1 MCYIAAHTAVLFDCH
16 TRAQLV
22 LQGHRNPISSL
33 AATEDRS
40 LVVTADEGPESSMIV
55 VWDVTTGEPVRT
67 IENPHATGVV
77 AMDIT
82 PDGAFVVTVAAV
94 DESASADEA
103 QEICVWRLD
112 DAEKEFDDG
121 DGDGD
126 GDGALDRSTS
136 GDRPAPVLRGYAP
149 DGDAQ
154 TCVRFHP
161 NDWTEFA
168 TNGRRRVF
176 FWSRDDEGSDRL
188 RRYSPP
194 ASARDFKQ
202 SIGDFT
208 RSVFMAVPGEGAGR
222 GKCVTGTRDGDV
234 VVWDSGGVPPGGP
247 AKLAASGMRP
257 GDRRAIKILRVHHA
271 AVTHLGVVGGSVFG
285 TGPTHLVT
293 GGDDGNVRFFDRK
306 LRLVAWFDGLD
317 AGGVTSVS
325 FTYPRGL
332 GRDRRRAANVSN
344 VFEEDAG
351 RDGEEMLMGDFDA
364 PDFVVGTDRSKI
376 VAVRSA
382 TFEEAGSAEAIR
394 TAETLVEGTHDA
406 VIAADAH
413 PNEPVLCCVGSGGFV
428 WTWDYKAKR
437 VLAERDASRRGSAAP
452 PSAARYRSDGEGII
466 VGTHGGHLKA
476 LDPRTLA
483 EVQAMRFT
491 PHAVTRVVTSDDAA
505 CSYAAVADAGGCV
518 GIFRLC
524 GPVREPK
531 EGTDPSRAFEFIGK
545 HRAHDHVRGLALR
558 ATDDGRVE
566 LASCGA
572 EGRLVRFDVAGSTVE
587 EGVKTLATSDVAL
600 GGLAAGGDASPTAL
614 AFAPGSKRLTLL
626 VADDACRVRT
636 VDCETLTALS
646 VTLAPAY
653 GGPLAHVRPFGD
665 DTVGWRLA
673 YATADAVAGVAT
685 YPLDGDPDRAVG
697 LIAHPGAI
705 NAEATC
711 VGHDGRAMFT
721 VGGGDRSDA
730 GRVINCWTVDPNAFL
745 PGGAEDVAARAAPAR
760 ERFARLVEGGAE
772 GETMTDAKH
781 LFVYAQ
787 LRAQGEDSTADRAAG
802 LDGRVPLEYLPALMR
817 GLGHYPSERELNDA
831 MTELKVEAEDRGEPA
846 PTEIDFDRFVA
857 LYVNHRPA
865 RGPGLETVEAAFE
878 ALGAGGDSAIDRA
891 SLVRALTTSGEAM
904 TREELDA
911 AAEALLGPGATVEDL
926 IPEAVTARDFA
937 EETLGFHLDLG
948 ADEDTTRGDERG
960 AEMEPVAA

>member
-1 MCYIAAHTAVLFDCH
+1 MCYIAAHTAVIFDCH

-33 AATEDRS
+33 VATEDRS
-40 LVVTADEGPESSMIV
+40 LVVTADEGPDSSMIV

-82 PDGAFVVTVAAV
+82 PDGAYAVTVAGV
-94 DESASADEA
+94 DAFASADEA
-103 QEICVWRLD
+103 QEMCVWRLD
-112 DAEKEFDDG
+112 DDDAFDDG
-121 DGDGD
+121 NEDP
-126 GDGALDRSTS
+126 ALDLSAS
-136 GDRPAPVLRGYAP
+136 EDRPAPVLRGYAP

-161 NDWTEFA
+161 YDWTEFA

-176 FWSRDDEGSDRL
+176 FWSRDDEGSETL

-208 RSVFMAVPGEGAGR
+208 RSVFVAVPGEGAGR
-222 GKCVTGTRDGDV
+222 GMCVTGTRDGDV
-234 VVWDSGGVPPGGP
+234 VVWDSGGVPPGGL
-247 AKLAASGMRP
+247 ARFAASGMRP

-271 AVTHLGVVGGSVFG
+271 AVTHLGVVRGSVAG
-285 TGPTHLVT
+285 VGPTHLVT

-306 LRLVAWFDGLD
+306 LRLTAWFDGLD

-325 FTYPRGL
+325 FTRPRGL
-332 GRDRRRAANVSN
+332 GRERFGGFD
-344 VFEEDAG
+344 EDAG
-351 RDGEEMLMGDFDA
+351 RDGEEMLMGNFDA
-364 PDFVVGTDRSKI
+364 PDFVVGTDRSNV
-376 VAVRSA
+376 VALRAA
-382 TFEEAGSAEAIR
+382 TLEDAGAAEAIR

-428 WTWDYKAKR
+428 WTWDYDAKR
-437 VLAERDASRRGSAAP
+437 VVASRDASRRGAVPS
-452 PSAARYRSDGEGII
+452 PSAARYRSDGEGLI

-483 EVQAMRFT
+483 EVQSMRFT
-491 PHAVTRVVTSDDAA
+491 NHAVTRVVTSDDAA

-518 GIFRLC
+518 GVFRLR
-524 GPVREPK
+524 GPVREPP

-545 HRAHDHVRGLALR
+545 HRAHEEVRGLALR
-558 ATDDGRVE
+558 ATDDGKVE

-572 EGRLVRFDVAGSTVE
+572 EGRLVRYDVARSTAE
-587 EGVKTLATSDVAL
+587 EGIKTLATSDVAL

-614 AFAPGSKRLTLL
+614 AFAPGSKRPTLL

-636 VDCETLTALS
+636 VDCETLTAIS

-653 GGPLAHVRPFGD
+653 GGFLARIQPFGD

-730 GRVINCWTVDPNAFL
+730 GRVINCWTVDPEAYL
-745 PGGAEDVAARAAPAR
+745 PGGVEDAAALEAPAR

-772 GETMTDAKH
+772 GETMTDARR

-787 LRAQGEDSTADRAAG
+787 LRAQGEDSTANRAAG
-802 LDGRVPLEYLPALMR
+802 LDGRVPLEHLPALMR
-817 GLGHYPSERELNDA
+817 ALGHYPSERELNDA
-831 MTELKVEAEDRGEPA
+831 MTELKVEAENRGESP
-846 PTEIDFDRFVA
+846 PTEIDFDRLVA
-857 LYVNHRPA
+857 LFANRGPA
-865 RGPGLETVEAAFE
+865 ESPGLETVQAAFE
-878 ALGAGGDSAIDRA
+878 ALGAGGDAAIDRA

-911 AAEALLGPGATVEDL
+911 AAEALLGPGAVAEDL

-937 EETLGFHLDLG
+937 EETLGFRMDLG
-948 ADEDTTRGDERG
+948 ADENTTTTVGDER

>member
-1 MCYIAAHTAVLFDCH
+1 MCYIAAHTAVIFDCH

-33 AATEDRS
+33 VATEDRS
-40 LVVTADEGPESSMIV
+40 LVVTADEGPDSSMIV

-82 PDGAFVVTVAAV
+82 PDGAYAVTVAGV
-94 DESASADEA
+94 DAFASADEA
-103 QEICVWRLD
+103 QEMCVWRLD
-112 DAEKEFDDG
+112 DDDAFNDGNG
-121 DGDGD
+121 DP
-126 GDGALDRSTS
+126 ALDRSAS
-136 GDRPAPVLRGYAP
+136 EDRPAPVLRGYAP

-161 NDWTEFA
+161 YDWTEFA

-176 FWSRDDEGSDRL
+176 FWSRDDQGSETL

-208 RSVFMAVPGEGAGR
+208 RSVFVAVPGEGAGR
-222 GKCVTGTRDGDV
+222 GMCVTGTRDGDV
-234 VVWDSGGVPPGGP
+234 VVWDSGGVPPGG
-247 AKLAASGMRP
+247 LARFGASGMRP

-271 AVTHLGVVGGSVFG
+271 AVTHLGVVRGSVAG
-285 TGPTHLVT
+285 VGPTHLVT

-306 LRLVAWFDGLD
+306 LRLTAWFDGLD

-325 FTYPRGL
+325 FTRPRGL
-332 GRDRRRAANVSN
+332 GRERFGGFD
-344 VFEEDAG
+344 EDAG

-364 PDFVVGTDRSKI
+364 PDFVVGTDRSNV
-376 VAVRSA
+376 VALRAS
-382 TFEEAGSAEAIR
+382 TFEDAGAAEAIR

-428 WTWDYKAKR
+428 WTWDYDAKR
-437 VLAERDASRRGSAAP
+437 VVASRDASRRGAVPS
-452 PSAARYRSDGEGII
+452 PSAARYRSDGEGLI

-483 EVQAMRFT
+483 EVQSMRFT
-491 PHAVTRVVTSDDAA
+491 NHAVTRVVTSDDAA

-518 GIFRLC
+518 GVFRLR
-524 GPVREPK
+524 GPVREPP

-545 HRAHDHVRGLALR
+545 HRAHEEVRGLALR
-558 ATDDGRVE
+558 ATDDGKVE

-572 EGRLVRFDVAGSTVE
+572 EGRLVRYDVAGSTAE
-587 EGVKTLATSDVAL
+587 EGIKTLATSDVAL
-600 GGLAAGGDASPTAL
+600 GGLAAGGSASPTAL
-614 AFAPGSKRLTLL
+614 AFAPGSKRPTLL

-636 VDCETLTALS
+636 VDCETLTAIS

-653 GGPLAHVRPFGD
+653 GGFLARIQPFGD

-730 GRVINCWTVDPNAFL
+730 GRVINCWTVDPEAYL
-745 PGGAEDVAARAAPAR
+745 PGGVEDAAALAAPAR

-772 GETMTDAKH
+772 GETMTDARR

-787 LRAQGEDSTADRAAG
+787 LRAQGEDSTANRAAG
-802 LDGRVPLEYLPALMR
+802 LDGRVPLEHLPALMR
-817 GLGHYPSERELNDA
+817 ALGHYPSERELNDA
-831 MTELKVEAEDRGEPA
+831 MTELKVEAENRGESP
-846 PTEIDFDRFVA
+846 PTEIDFDRLVA
-857 LYVNHRPA
+857 LFANRGPA
-865 RGPGLETVEAAFE
+865 ESPGLETVQAAFE
-878 ALGAGGDSAIDRA
+878 ALGAGGDAAIDRA

-911 AAEALLGPGATVEDL
+911 AAEALLGPGAVAEDL

-937 EETLGFHLDLG
+937 EETLGFRMDLG
-948 ADEDTTRGDERG
+948 ADENTTTTVGDER

>member
-1 MCYIAAHTAVLFDCH
+1 MCYIAAHTAVIFDCH

-33 AATEDRS
+33 VATEDRS
-40 LVVTADEGPESSMIV
+40 LVVTADEGPDSSMIV

-82 PDGAFVVTVAAV
+82 PDGAYAVTVAGV
-94 DESASADEA
+94 DAFASADEA
-103 QEICVWRLD
+103 QEMCVWRLD
-112 DAEKEFDDG
+112 DDDAFDDG
-121 DGDGD
+121 NEDP
-126 GDGALDRSTS
+126 ALDLSAS
-136 GDRPAPVLRGYAP
+136 EDRPAPVLRGYAP

-161 NDWTEFA
+161 YDWTEFA

-176 FWSRDDEGSDRL
+176 FWSRDDEGSETL

-208 RSVFMAVPGEGAGR
+208 RSVFVAVPGEGAGR
-222 GKCVTGTRDGDV
+222 GMCVTGTRDGDV
-234 VVWDSGGVPPGGP
+234 VVWDSGGVPPGGL
-247 AKLAASGMRP
+247 ARFAASGMRP

-271 AVTHLGVVGGSVFG
+271 AVTHLGVVRGSVAG
-285 TGPTHLVT
+285 VGPTHLVT

-306 LRLVAWFDGLD
+306 LRLTAWFDGLD

-325 FTYPRGL
+325 FTRPRGL
-332 GRDRRRAANVSN
+332 GRERFGRFD
-344 VFEEDAG
+344 EDAG
-351 RDGEEMLMGDFDA
+351 RDGEEMLMGNFDA
-364 PDFVVGTDRSKI
+364 PDFVVGTDRSNV
-376 VAVRSA
+376 VALRAA
-382 TFEEAGSAEAIR
+382 TLEDAGAAEAIR

-428 WTWDYKAKR
+428 WTWDYDAKR
-437 VLAERDASRRGSAAP
+437 VVASRDASRRGAVPS
-452 PSAARYRSDGEGII
+452 PSAARYRSDGEGLI

-483 EVQAMRFT
+483 EVQSMRFT
-491 PHAVTRVVTSDDAA
+491 NHAVTRVVTSDDAA

-518 GIFRLC
+518 GVFRLR
-524 GPVREPK
+524 GPVREPP

-545 HRAHDHVRGLALR
+545 HRAHEEVRGLALR
-558 ATDDGRVE
+558 ATDDGKVE

-572 EGRLVRFDVAGSTVE
+572 EGRLVRYDVARSTAE
-587 EGVKTLATSDVAL
+587 EGIKTLATSDVAL

-614 AFAPGSKRLTLL
+614 AFAPGSKRPTLL

-636 VDCETLTALS
+636 VDCETLTAIS

-653 GGPLAHVRPFGD
+653 GGFLARIQPFGD

-673 YATADAVAGVAT
+673 YATADAVAGIAT

-730 GRVINCWTVDPNAFL
+730 GRVINCWTVDPEAYL
-745 PGGAEDVAARAAPAR
+745 PGGVEDAAALAAPAR

-772 GETMTDAKH
+772 GETMTDARR

-787 LRAQGEDSTADRAAG
+787 LRAQGEDSTANRAAG
-802 LDGRVPLEYLPALMR
+802 LDGRVPLEHLPALMR
-817 GLGHYPSERELNDA
+817 ALGHYPSERELNDA
-831 MTELKVEAEDRGEPA
+831 MTELKVEAENRGESP
-846 PTEIDFDRFVA
+846 PTEIDFDRLVA
-857 LYVNHRPA
+857 LFANRGPA
-865 RGPGLETVEAAFE
+865 ESPGLETVQAAFE
-878 ALGAGGDSAIDRA
+878 ALGAGGDAAIDRA

-911 AAEALLGPGATVEDL
+911 AAEALLGPGAVAEDL

-937 EETLGFHLDLG
+937 EETLGFCMDLG
-948 ADEDTTRGDERG
+948 ADDDTTTTVGDER

>member
-1 MCYIAAHTAVLFDCH
+1 MCYIAAHTAVIFDCH

-33 AATEDRS
+33 VATEDRS
-40 LVVTADEGPESSMIV
+40 LVVTADEGPDSSMIV

-82 PDGAFVVTVAAV
+82 PDGAYAVTVAGV
-94 DESASADEA
+94 DAFASADEA
-103 QEICVWRLD
+103 QEMCVWRLD
-112 DAEKEFDDG
+112 DDDAFDDG
-121 DGDGD
+121 NGDP
-126 GDGALDRSTS
+126 ALDRSAS
-136 GDRPAPVLRGYAP
+136 EDRPAPVLRGYAP

-161 NDWTEFA
+161 YDWTEFA

-176 FWSRDDEGSDRL
+176 FWSRDDEGSEIL

-208 RSVFMAVPGEGAGR
+208 RSVFVAVPGEGAGR
-222 GKCVTGTRDGDV
+222 GMCVTGTRDGDV
-234 VVWDSGGVPPGGP
+234 VVWDSGGVPPGGL
-247 AKLAASGMRP
+247 ARFAASGMRP

-271 AVTHLGVVGGSVFG
+271 AVTHLGVVRGSVAG
-285 TGPTHLVT
+285 VGPTHLVT

-306 LRLVAWFDGLD
+306 LRLTAWFDGLD

-325 FTYPRGL
+325 FTRPRGL
-332 GRDRRRAANVSN
+332 GRGRFGGFD
-344 VFEEDAG
+344 EDAG

-364 PDFVVGTDRSKI
+364 PDFVVGTDRSNV
-376 VAVRSA
+376 VALRAA
-382 TFEEAGSAEAIR
+382 TFEDAGAAEAIR

-428 WTWDYKAKR
+428 WTWDYDAKR
-437 VLAERDASRRGSAAP
+437 VVASRDASRRGAVPS
-452 PSAARYRSDGEGII
+452 PSAARYRSDGEGLI

-483 EVQAMRFT
+483 EVQSMRFT
-491 PHAVTRVVTSDDAA
+491 NHAVTRVVTSDDAA

-518 GIFRLC
+518 GVFRLR
-524 GPVREPK
+524 GPVREPP

-545 HRAHDHVRGLALR
+545 HRAHEEVRGLALR
-558 ATDDGRVE
+558 ATDDGKVE

-572 EGRLVRFDVAGSTVE
+572 EGRLVRYDVARSTAE
-587 EGVKTLATSDVAL
+587 EGIKTLATSDVAL
-600 GGLAAGGDASPTAL
+600 GGLATGGSASPTAL
-614 AFAPGSKRLTLL
+614 AFAPGSKRPTLL

-636 VDCETLTALS
+636 VDCETLTAIS

-653 GGPLAHVRPFGD
+653 GGFLARIQPFGD

-697 LIAHPGAI
+697 LIAHPGVI

-711 VGHDGRAMFT
+711 VGHDGRTMFT

-730 GRVINCWTVDPNAFL
+730 GRVINCWTVDPEAYL
-745 PGGAEDVAARAAPAR
+745 PGGVEDAAALAAPAR

-772 GETMTDAKH
+772 GETMTDARR

-787 LRAQGEDSTADRAAG
+787 LRAQGEDSTANRAAG
-802 LDGRVPLEYLPALMR
+802 LDGRVPLEHLPALMR
-817 GLGHYPSERELNDA
+817 ALGHYPSERELNDA
-831 MTELKVEAEDRGEPA
+831 MTELKVEAENRGESP
-846 PTEIDFDRFVA
+846 PTEIDFDRLVA
-857 LYVNHRPA
+857 LFANRGPA
-865 RGPGLETVEAAFE
+865 ESPGLETVQAAFE
-878 ALGAGGDSAIDRA
+878 ALGAGGDAAIDRA

-911 AAEALLGPGATVEDL
+911 AAEALLGPGAVAEDL

-937 EETLGFHLDLG
+937 EETLGLRMDLG
-948 ADEDTTRGDERG
+948 ADENTTTTVVDER

>member
-1 MCYIAAHTAVLFDCH
+1 MCYIAAHTAVIFDCH

-33 AATEDRS
+33 VATEDRS
-40 LVVTADEGPESSMIV
+40 LVVTADEGPDSSMIV

-82 PDGAFVVTVAAV
+82 PDGAYAVTVAGV
-94 DESASADEA
+94 DAFASADEA
-103 QEICVWRLD
+103 QEMCVWRLD
-112 DAEKEFDDG
+112 DDDAFDDG
-121 DGDGD
+121 NGDP
-126 GDGALDRSTS
+126 ALDLSAS
-136 GDRPAPVLRGYAP
+136 EDRPAPVLRGYAP

-161 NDWTEFA
+161 YDWTEFA

-176 FWSRDDEGSDRL
+176 FWSRDDEGSETL
-188 RRYSPP
+188 RRYSPF

-208 RSVFMAVPGEGAGR
+208 RSVFVAVPGEGAGR
-222 GKCVTGTRDGDV
+222 GMCVTGTRDGDV
-234 VVWDSGGVPPGGP
+234 VVWDSGGVPPGGL
-247 AKLAASGMRP
+247 ARFAASGMRP

-271 AVTHLGVVGGSVFG
+271 AVTHLGVVRGSVAG
-285 TGPTHLVT
+285 VGPTHLVT

-306 LRLVAWFDGLD
+306 LRLTAWFDGLD

-325 FTYPRGL
+325 FTRPRGL
-332 GRDRRRAANVSN
+332 GRERFGGFD
-344 VFEEDAG
+344 EDAG
-351 RDGEEMLMGDFDA
+351 RDGEEMLMGNFDA
-364 PDFVVGTDRSKI
+364 PDFVVGTDRSNV
-376 VAVRSA
+376 VALRAS
-382 TFEEAGSAEAIR
+382 TFEDAGAAEAIR

-428 WTWDYKAKR
+428 WTWDYDAKR
-437 VLAERDASRRGSAAP
+437 VVASRDASRRGAVPS
-452 PSAARYRSDGEGII
+452 PSAARYRSDGEGLI

-483 EVQAMRFT
+483 EVQSMRFT
-491 PHAVTRVVTSDDAA
+491 NHAVTRVVTSDDAA

-518 GIFRLC
+518 GVFRLR
-524 GPVREPK
+524 GPVREPP

-545 HRAHDHVRGLALR
+545 HRAHEEVRGLALR
-558 ATDDGRVE
+558 ATDDGKVE

-572 EGRLVRFDVAGSTVE
+572 EGRLVRYDVARSTAE
-587 EGVKTLATSDVAL
+587 EGIKTLATSDVAL

-614 AFAPGSKRLTLL
+614 AFAPGSKRPTLL

-636 VDCETLTALS
+636 VDCETLTAIS

-653 GGPLAHVRPFGD
+653 GGFLARIQPFGD

-673 YATADAVAGVAT
+673 YATADAVAGIAT

-730 GRVINCWTVDPNAFL
+730 GRVINCWTVDPEAYL
-745 PGGAEDVAARAAPAR
+745 PGGVEDAAALEAPAR

-772 GETMTDAKH
+772 GETMTDARR

-787 LRAQGEDSTADRAAG
+787 LRAQGEDSTANRAAG
-802 LDGRVPLEYLPALMR
+802 LDGRVPLEHLPALMR
-817 GLGHYPSERELNDA
+817 ALGHYPSERELNDA
-831 MTELKVEAEDRGEPA
+831 MTELKVEAENRGESP
-846 PTEIDFDRFVA
+846 PTEIDFDRLVA
-857 LYVNHRPA
+857 LFANRGPA
-865 RGPGLETVEAAFE
+865 ESPGLETVQAAFE
-878 ALGAGGDSAIDRA
+878 ALGAGGDAAIDRA

-911 AAEALLGPGATVEDL
+911 AAEALLGPGAVAEDL

-937 EETLGFHLDLG
+937 EETLGFRMDLG
-948 ADEDTTRGDERG
+948 ADDDTTTTVGDER

>member
-1 MCYIAAHTAVLFDCH
+1 MCYIAAHTAVIFDCH

-33 AATEDRS
+33 VATEDRS
-40 LVVTADEGPESSMIV
+40 LVVTADEGPDSSMIV

-82 PDGAFVVTVAAV
+82 PDGAYAVTVAGV
-94 DESASADEA
+94 DAFASADEA
-103 QEICVWRLD
+103 QEMCVWRLD
-112 DAEKEFDDG
+112 DDDAFDDG
-121 DGDGD
+121 NGDP
-126 GDGALDRSTS
+126 ALDLSAS
-136 GDRPAPVLRGYAP
+136 EDRPAPVLRGYAP

-161 NDWTEFA
+161 YDWTEFA

-176 FWSRDDEGSDRL
+176 FWSRDDEGSETL

-208 RSVFMAVPGEGAGR
+208 RSVFVAVPGEGAGR
-222 GKCVTGTRDGDV
+222 GMCVTGTRDGDV
-234 VVWDSGGVPPGGP
+234 VVWDSGGVPPGGL
-247 AKLAASGMRP
+247 ARFAASGMRP

-271 AVTHLGVVGGSVFG
+271 AVTHLGVVRGSVAG
-285 TGPTHLVT
+285 VGPTHLVT

-306 LRLVAWFDGLD
+306 LRLTAWFDGLD

-325 FTYPRGL
+325 FTRPRGL
-332 GRDRRRAANVSN
+332 GRERFGGFD
-344 VFEEDAG
+344 EDAG
-351 RDGEEMLMGDFDA
+351 RDGEEMLMGNFDA
-364 PDFVVGTDRSKI
+364 PDFVVGTDRSNV
-376 VAVRSA
+376 VALRAA
-382 TFEEAGSAEAIR
+382 TLEDAGAAEAIR

-428 WTWDYKAKR
+428 WTWDYDAKR
-437 VLAERDASRRGSAAP
+437 VVASRDASRRGAVPS
-452 PSAARYRSDGEGII
+452 PSAARYRSDGEGLI

-483 EVQAMRFT
+483 EVQSMRFT
-491 PHAVTRVVTSDDAA
+491 NHAVTRVVTSDDAA

-518 GIFRLC
+518 GVFRLR
-524 GPVREPK
+524 GPVREPP

-545 HRAHDHVRGLALR
+545 HRAHEEVRGLALR
-558 ATDDGRVE
+558 ATDDGKVE

-572 EGRLVRFDVAGSTVE
+572 EGRLVRYDVARSTAE
-587 EGVKTLATSDVAL
+587 EGIKTLATSDVAL

-614 AFAPGSKRLTLL
+614 AFAPGSKRPTLL

-636 VDCETLTALS
+636 VDCETLTAIS

-653 GGPLAHVRPFGD
+653 GGFLARIQPFGD

-673 YATADAVAGVAT
+673 YATADAVAGIAT

-730 GRVINCWTVDPNAFL
+730 GRVINCWTVDPEAYL
-745 PGGAEDVAARAAPAR
+745 PGGVEDAAALAAPAR

-772 GETMTDAKH
+772 GETMTDARR

-787 LRAQGEDSTADRAAG
+787 LRAQGEDSTANRAAG
-802 LDGRVPLEYLPALMR
+802 LDGRVPLEHLPALMR
-817 GLGHYPSERELNDA
+817 ALGHYPSERELNDA
-831 MTELKVEAEDRGEPA
+831 MTELKVEAENRGESP
-846 PTEIDFDRFVA
+846 PTEIDFDRLVA
-857 LYVNHRPA
+857 LFANRGPA
-865 RGPGLETVEAAFE
+865 ESPGLETVQAAFE
-878 ALGAGGDSAIDRA
+878 ALGAGGDAAIDRA

-911 AAEALLGPGATVEDL
+911 AAEALLGPGAVAEDL

-937 EETLGFHLDLG
+937 EETLGFRMDLG
-948 ADEDTTRGDERG
+948 ADENTTTTVGDER

>member
-1 MCYIAAHTAVLFDCH
+1 MCYIAAHTAVIFDCH

-33 AATEDRS
+33 VATEDRS
-40 LVVTADEGPESSMIV
+40 LVVTADEGPDSSMIV

-82 PDGAFVVTVAAV
+82 PDGAYAVTVAGV
-94 DESASADEA
+94 DAFASADEA
-103 QEICVWRLD
+103 QEMCVWRLD
-112 DAEKEFDDG
+112 DDDAFDDG
-121 DGDGD
+121 NGDP
-126 GDGALDRSTS
+126 ALDRSAS
-136 GDRPAPVLRGYAP
+136 EDRPAPVLRGYAP

-161 NDWTEFA
+161 YDWTEIA

-176 FWSRDDEGSDRL
+176 FWSRDDEGSETL

-208 RSVFMAVPGEGAGR
+208 RSVFVAVPGEGAGR
-222 GKCVTGTRDGDV
+222 GMCVTGTRDGDV
-234 VVWDSGGVPPGGP
+234 VVWDSGGVPPGGL
-247 AKLAASGMRP
+247 ARFAASGMRP

-271 AVTHLGVVGGSVFG
+271 AVTHLGVVRGSVAG
-285 TGPTHLVT
+285 VGPTHLVT

-306 LRLVAWFDGLD
+306 LRLTAWFDGLD

-325 FTYPRGL
+325 FTRPRGL
-332 GRDRRRAANVSN
+332 GRERFGGFD
-344 VFEEDAG
+344 EDAG

-364 PDFVVGTDRSKI
+364 PDFVVGTDRSNV
-376 VAVRSA
+376 VALRAA
-382 TFEEAGSAEAIR
+382 TFEDAGAAEAIR

-428 WTWDYKAKR
+428 WTWDYDAKR
-437 VLAERDASRRGSAAP
+437 VVASRDASRRGAVPS
-452 PSAARYRSDGEGII
+452 PSAARYRSDGEGLI

-483 EVQAMRFT
+483 EVQSMRFT
-491 PHAVTRVVTSDDAA
+491 NHAVTRVVTSDDAA

-518 GIFRLC
+518 GVFRLR
-524 GPVREPK
+524 GPVREPP

-545 HRAHDHVRGLALR
+545 HRAHEEVRGLALR
-558 ATDDGRVE
+558 ATDDGKVE

-572 EGRLVRFDVAGSTVE
+572 EGRLVRYDVARSTAE
-587 EGVKTLATSDVAL
+587 EGIKTLATSDVAL
-600 GGLAAGGDASPTAL
+600 GGLATGGSASPTAL
-614 AFAPGSKRLTLL
+614 AFAPGSKRPTLL

-636 VDCETLTALS
+636 VDCETLTAIS

-653 GGPLAHVRPFGD
+653 GGFLARIQPFGD

-711 VGHDGRAMFT
+711 VGHDGRTMFT

-730 GRVINCWTVDPNAFL
+730 GRVINCWTVDPEAYL
-745 PGGAEDVAARAAPAR
+745 PGGVEDAAALAAPAR

-772 GETMTDAKH
+772 GETMTDARR

-787 LRAQGEDSTADRAAG
+787 LRAQGEDSTANRAAG
-802 LDGRVPLEYLPALMR
+802 LDGRVPLEHLPALMR
-817 GLGHYPSERELNDA
+817 ALGHYPSERELNDA
-831 MTELKVEAEDRGEPA
+831 MTELKVEAENRGESP
-846 PTEIDFDRFVA
+846 PTEIDFDRLVA
-857 LYVNHRPA
+857 LFANRGPA
-865 RGPGLETVEAAFE
+865 ESPGLETVQAAFE
-878 ALGAGGDSAIDRA
+878 ALGAGGDAAIDRA

-911 AAEALLGPGATVEDL
+911 AAEALLGPGAVAEDL

-937 EETLGFHLDLG
+937 EETLGLRMDLG
-948 ADEDTTRGDERG
+948 ADENTTTTVVDER

>member
-1 MCYIAAHTAVLFDCH
+1 MCYIAAHTAVIFDCH

-33 AATEDRS
+33 VATEDRS
-40 LVVTADEGPESSMIV
+40 LVVTADEGPDSSMIV

-82 PDGAFVVTVAAV
+82 PDGAYAVTVAGV
-94 DESASADEA
+94 DAFASADEA
-103 QEICVWRLD
+103 QEMCVWRLD
-112 DAEKEFDDG
+112 DDDAFDDG
-121 DGDGD
+121 NEDP
-126 GDGALDRSTS
+126 ALDLSAS
-136 GDRPAPVLRGYAP
+136 EDRPAPVLRGYAP

-161 NDWTEFA
+161 YDWTEFA

-176 FWSRDDEGSDRL
+176 FWSRDDEGSETL

-208 RSVFMAVPGEGAGR
+208 RSVFVAVPGEGAGR
-222 GKCVTGTRDGDV
+222 GMCVTGTRDGDV
-234 VVWDSGGVPPGGP
+234 VVWDSGGVPPGGL
-247 AKLAASGMRP
+247 ARFAASGMRP

-271 AVTHLGVVGGSVFG
+271 AVTHLGVVRGSVAG
-285 TGPTHLVT
+285 VGPTHLVT

-306 LRLVAWFDGLD
+306 LRLTAWFDGLD

-325 FTYPRGL
+325 FTRPRGL
-332 GRDRRRAANVSN
+332 GRERFGRFD
-344 VFEEDAG
+344 EDAG
-351 RDGEEMLMGDFDA
+351 RDGEEMLMGNFDA
-364 PDFVVGTDRSKI
+364 PDFVVGTDRSNV
-376 VAVRSA
+376 VALRAA
-382 TFEEAGSAEAIR
+382 TLEDAGAAEAIR

-428 WTWDYKAKR
+428 WTWDYDAKR
-437 VLAERDASRRGSAAP
+437 VVASRDASRRGAVPS
-452 PSAARYRSDGEGII
+452 PSAARYRSDGEGLI

-483 EVQAMRFT
+483 EVQSMRFT
-491 PHAVTRVVTSDDAA
+491 NHAVTRVVTSDDAA

-518 GIFRLC
+518 GVFRLR
-524 GPVREPK
+524 GPVREPP

-545 HRAHDHVRGLALR
+545 HRAHEEVRGLALR
-558 ATDDGRVE
+558 ATDDGKVE

-572 EGRLVRFDVAGSTVE
+572 EGRLVRYDVARSTAE
-587 EGVKTLATSDVAL
+587 EGIKTLATSDVAL

-614 AFAPGSKRLTLL
+614 AFAPGSKRPTLL

-636 VDCETLTALS
+636 VDCETLTAIS

-653 GGPLAHVRPFGD
+653 GGFLARIQPFGD

-730 GRVINCWTVDPNAFL
+730 GRVINCWTVDPEAYL
-745 PGGAEDVAARAAPAR
+745 PGGVEDAAALEAPAR

-772 GETMTDAKH
+772 GETMTDARR

-787 LRAQGEDSTADRAAG
+787 LRAQGEDSTANRAAG
-802 LDGRVPLEYLPALMR
+802 LDGRVPLEHLPALMR
-817 GLGHYPSERELNDA
+817 ALGHYPSERELNDA
-831 MTELKVEAEDRGEPA
+831 MTELKVEAENRGESP
-846 PTEIDFDRFVA
+846 PTEIDFDRLVA
-857 LYVNHRPA
+857 LFANRGPA
-865 RGPGLETVEAAFE
+865 ESPGLETVQAAFE
-878 ALGAGGDSAIDRA
+878 ALGAGGDAAIDRA

-911 AAEALLGPGATVEDL
+911 AAEALLGPGAVAEDL

-937 EETLGFHLDLG
+937 EETLGFRMDLG
-948 ADEDTTRGDERG
+948 ADENTTTTVGDER

>member
-1 MCYIAAHTAVLFDCH
+1 MCYIAAHTAVIFDCH

-33 AATEDRS
+33 VATEDRS
-40 LVVTADEGPESSMIV
+40 LVVTADEGPDSSMIV

-82 PDGAFVVTVAAV
+82 PDGAYAVTVAGV
-94 DESASADEA
+94 DAFASADEA
-103 QEICVWRLD
+103 QEMCVWRLD
-112 DAEKEFDDG
+112 DDDAFDDG
-121 DGDGD
+121 NGDP
-126 GDGALDRSTS
+126 ALDLSAS
-136 GDRPAPVLRGYAP
+136 EDRPAPVLRGYAP

-161 NDWTEFA
+161 YDWTEFA

-176 FWSRDDEGSDRL
+176 FWSRDDEGSETL

-208 RSVFMAVPGEGAGR
+208 RSVFVAVPGEGAGR
-222 GKCVTGTRDGDV
+222 GMCVTGTRDGDV
-234 VVWDSGGVPPGGP
+234 VVWDSGGVPPGGL
-247 AKLAASGMRP
+247 ARFAASGMRP

-271 AVTHLGVVGGSVFG
+271 AVTHLGVVRGSVAG
-285 TGPTHLVT
+285 VGPTHLVT

-306 LRLVAWFDGLD
+306 LRLTAWFDGLD

-325 FTYPRGL
+325 FTRPRGL
-332 GRDRRRAANVSN
+332 GRERFGGFD
-344 VFEEDAG
+344 EDAG
-351 RDGEEMLMGDFDA
+351 RDGEEMLMGNFDA
-364 PDFVVGTDRSKI
+364 PDFVVGTDRSNV
-376 VAVRSA
+376 VALRAA
-382 TFEEAGSAEAIR
+382 TFEDAGAAEAIR

-428 WTWDYKAKR
+428 WTWDYDAKR
-437 VLAERDASRRGSAAP
+437 VVASRDASRRGAVPS
-452 PSAARYRSDGEGII
+452 PSAARYRSDGEGLI

-483 EVQAMRFT
+483 EVQSMRFT
-491 PHAVTRVVTSDDAA
+491 NHAVTRVVTSDDAA

-518 GIFRLC
+518 GVFRLR
-524 GPVREPK
+524 GPVREPP

-545 HRAHDHVRGLALR
+545 HRAHEEVRGLALR
-558 ATDDGRVE
+558 ATDDGKVE

-572 EGRLVRFDVAGSTVE
+572 EGRLVRYDVARSTAE
-587 EGVKTLATSDVAL
+587 EGIKTLATSDVAL

-614 AFAPGSKRLTLL
+614 AFAPGSKRPTLL

-636 VDCETLTALS
+636 VDCETLTAIS

-653 GGPLAHVRPFGD
+653 GGFLARIQPFGD

-673 YATADAVAGVAT
+673 YATADAVAGIAT

-730 GRVINCWTVDPNAFL
+730 GRVINCWTVDPEAYL
-745 PGGAEDVAARAAPAR
+745 PGGVEDAAALAAPAR

-772 GETMTDAKH
+772 GETMTDARR

-787 LRAQGEDSTADRAAG
+787 LRAQGEDSTANRAAG
-802 LDGRVPLEYLPALMR
+802 LDGRVPLEHLPALMR
-817 GLGHYPSERELNDA
+817 ALGHYPSERELNDA
-831 MTELKVEAEDRGEPA
+831 MTELKVEAENRGESP
-846 PTEIDFDRFVA
+846 PTEIDFDRLVA
-857 LYVNHRPA
+857 LFANRGPA
-865 RGPGLETVEAAFE
+865 ESPGLETVQAAFE
-878 ALGAGGDSAIDRA
+878 ALGAGGDAAIDRA

-911 AAEALLGPGATVEDL
+911 AAEALLGPGAVAEDL

-937 EETLGFHLDLG
+937 EETLGFRMDLG
-948 ADEDTTRGDERG
+948 ADDDTTTTVGDER

>member
-1 MCYIAAHTAVLFDCH
+1 VCYIAAHTAVIFDCH

-33 AATEDRS
+33 VATEDRS
-40 LVVTADEGPESSMIV
+40 LVVTADEGPDSSMIV

-82 PDGAFVVTVAAV
+82 PDGAYAVTVAGV
-94 DESASADEA
+94 DAFASADEA
-103 QEICVWRLD
+103 QEMCVWRLD
-112 DAEKEFDDG
+112 DDDAFDDG
-121 DGDGD
+121 N
-126 GDGALDRSTS
+126 GDGALDRSAS
-136 GDRPAPVLRGYAP
+136 EDRPAPVLLGYAP

-161 NDWTEFA
+161 YDWTEFA

-176 FWSRDDEGSDRL
+176 FWSRDDEGSETL

-208 RSVFMAVPGEGAGR
+208 RSVFVAVPGEGAGR
-222 GKCVTGTRDGDV
+222 GMCVTGTRDGDV
-234 VVWDSGGVPPGGP
+234 VVWDSGGVPPGGL
-247 AKLAASGMRP
+247 ARFAASGMRP

-271 AVTHLGVVGGSVFG
+271 AVTHLGVVRGSVAG
-285 TGPTHLVT
+285 VGPTHLVT

-306 LRLVAWFDGLD
+306 LRLTAWFDGLD

-325 FTYPRGL
+325 FTRPRGL
-332 GRDRRRAANVSN
+332 GRERFGGFD
-344 VFEEDAG
+344 EDAG

-364 PDFVVGTDRSKI
+364 PDFVVGTDRSNI
-376 VAVRSA
+376 VALRAA
-382 TFEEAGSAEAIR
+382 TFEDAGAAEAIR

-428 WTWDYKAKR
+428 WTWDYDAKR
-437 VLAERDASRRGSAAP
+437 VVAARDASRRGAVPP
-452 PSAARYRSDGEGII
+452 PSAARYRSDGEGLI

-483 EVQAMRFT
+483 EVQSMRFT
-491 PHAVTRVVTSDDAA
+491 NHAVTRVVASDDAA
-505 CSYAAVADAGGCV
+505 CSYAAVADEGGCV
-518 GIFRLC
+518 GVFRLR
-524 GPVREPK
+524 GPVREPP

-545 HRAHDHVRGLALR
+545 HRAHEEVRGLALR

-566 LASCGA
+566 LVSCGA
-572 EGRLVRFDVAGSTVE
+572 EGRLVRYDVAGSTAE

-614 AFAPGSKRLTLL
+614 AFAPGSKRPTLL

-636 VDCETLTALS
+636 VDCETLTAIS

-653 GGPLAHVRPFGD
+653 GGPLARIQPFGD

-730 GRVINCWTVDPNAFL
+730 GRVINCWTVDPEAYL
-745 PGGAEDVAARAAPAR
+745 PGGVEDAAALAAPAR

-772 GETMTDAKH
+772 GETMTDARR

-787 LRAQGEDSTADRAAG
+787 LRAQGEDSTANRAAG
-802 LDGRVPLEYLPALMR
+802 LDGRVPLEHLPALMR
-817 GLGHYPSERELNDA
+817 ALGHYPSERELNDA
-831 MTELKVEAEDRGEPA
+831 MTELKVEAENRGESP
-846 PTEIDFDRFVA
+846 PTEIDFDRLVA
-857 LYVNHRPA
+857 LFANRGPA
-865 RGPGLETVEAAFE
+865 EIPGLETVQAAFE

-911 AAEALLGPGATVEDL
+911 AAEALLGPGAVAEDL

-937 EETLGFHLDLG
+937 EETLGFRMDLG
-948 ADEDTTRGDERG
+948 ADKNTTTTVGDER

>member
-1 MCYIAAHTAVLFDCH
+1 MCYIAAHTAVIFDCH

-33 AATEDRS
+33 VATEDRS
-40 LVVTADEGPESSMIV
+40 LVVTADEGPDSSMIV

-82 PDGAFVVTVAAV
+82 PDGAYAVTVAGV
-94 DESASADEA
+94 DAFASADEA
-103 QEICVWRLD
+103 QEMCVWRLD
-112 DAEKEFDDG
+112 DDDAFDDG
-121 DGDGD
+121 NGDP
-126 GDGALDRSTS
+126 ALDLSAS
-136 GDRPAPVLRGYAP
+136 EDRPAPVLRGYAP

-161 NDWTEFA
+161 YDWTEFA

-176 FWSRDDEGSDRL
+176 FWSRDDEGSETL

-208 RSVFMAVPGEGAGR
+208 RSVFVAVPGEGAGR
-222 GKCVTGTRDGDV
+222 GMCVTGTRDGDV
-234 VVWDSGGVPPGGP
+234 VVWDSGGVPPGGS
-247 AKLAASGMRP
+247 ARFAASGMRP

-271 AVTHLGVVGGSVFG
+271 AVTHLGVVRGSVAG
-285 TGPTHLVT
+285 VGPTHLVT

-306 LRLVAWFDGLD
+306 LRLTAWFDGLD

-325 FTYPRGL
+325 FTRPRGL
-332 GRDRRRAANVSN
+332 GRERFGRFD
-344 VFEEDAG
+344 EDAG
-351 RDGEEMLMGDFDA
+351 RDGEEMLMGNFDA
-364 PDFVVGTDRSKI
+364 PDFVVGTDRSNV
-376 VAVRSA
+376 VALRAS
-382 TFEEAGSAEAIR
+382 TFEDAGAAEAIR

-428 WTWDYKAKR
+428 WTWDYDAKR
-437 VLAERDASRRGSAAP
+437 VVASRDASRRGAVPS
-452 PSAARYRSDGEGII
+452 PSAARYRSDGEGLI

-483 EVQAMRFT
+483 EVQSMRFT
-491 PHAVTRVVTSDDAA
+491 NHAVTRVVTSDDAA

-518 GIFRLC
+518 GVFRLR
-524 GPVREPK
+524 GPVREPP

-545 HRAHDHVRGLALR
+545 HRAHEEVRGLALR
-558 ATDDGRVE
+558 ATDDGKVE

-572 EGRLVRFDVAGSTVE
+572 EGRLVRYDVARSTAE
-587 EGVKTLATSDVAL
+587 EGIKTLATSDVAL

-614 AFAPGSKRLTLL
+614 AFAPGSKRPTLL

-636 VDCETLTALS
+636 VDCETLTAIS

-653 GGPLAHVRPFGD
+653 GGFLARIQPFGD

-673 YATADAVAGVAT
+673 YATADAVAGIAT

-730 GRVINCWTVDPNAFL
+730 GRVINCWTVDPEAYL
-745 PGGAEDVAARAAPAR
+745 PGGVEDAAALGAPAR

-772 GETMTDAKH
+772 GETMTDARR

-787 LRAQGEDSTADRAAG
+787 LRAQGEDSTANRAAG
-802 LDGRVPLEYLPALMR
+802 LDGRVPLEHLPALMR
-817 GLGHYPSERELNDA
+817 ALGHYPSERELNDA
-831 MTELKVEAEDRGEPA
+831 MTELKVEAENRGESP
-846 PTEIDFDRFVA
+846 PTEIDFDRLVA
-857 LYVNHRPA
+857 LFANRGPA
-865 RGPGLETVEAAFE
+865 ESPGLETVQAAFE
-878 ALGAGGDSAIDRA
+878 ALGAGGDAAIDRA

-911 AAEALLGPGATVEDL
+911 AAEALLGPGAVAEDL

-937 EETLGFHLDLG
+937 EETLGFRMDLG
-948 ADEDTTRGDERG
+948 ADDDTTTTVGDER

>member
-1 MCYIAAHTAVLFDCH
+1 MCYIAAHTAVIFDCH

-33 AATEDRS
+33 VATEDRS
-40 LVVTADEGPESSMIV
+40 LVVTADEGPDSSMIV

-82 PDGAFVVTVAAV
+82 PDGAYAVTVAGV
-94 DESASADEA
+94 DAFASADEA
-103 QEICVWRLD
+103 QEMCVWRLD
-112 DAEKEFDDG
+112 DDDAFDDG
-121 DGDGD
+121 NEDP
-126 GDGALDRSTS
+126 ALDLSAS
-136 GDRPAPVLRGYAP
+136 EDRPAPVLRGYAP

-161 NDWTEFA
+161 YDWTEFA

-176 FWSRDDEGSDRL
+176 FWSRDDEGSETL

-208 RSVFMAVPGEGAGR
+208 RSVFVAVPGEGAGR
-222 GKCVTGTRDGDV
+222 GMCVTGTRDGDV
-234 VVWDSGGVPPGGP
+234 VVWDSGGVPPGGL
-247 AKLAASGMRP
+247 ARFAASGMRP

-271 AVTHLGVVGGSVFG
+271 AVTHLGVVRGSVAG
-285 TGPTHLVT
+285 VGPTHLVT

-306 LRLVAWFDGLD
+306 LRLTAWFDGLD

-325 FTYPRGL
+325 FTRPRGL
-332 GRDRRRAANVSN
+332 GRERFGGFD
-344 VFEEDAG
+344 EDAG
-351 RDGEEMLMGDFDA
+351 RDGEEMLMGNFDA
-364 PDFVVGTDRSKI
+364 PDFVVGTDRSNV
-376 VAVRSA
+376 VALRAA
-382 TFEEAGSAEAIR
+382 TFEDAGAAEAIR

-428 WTWDYKAKR
+428 WTWDYDAKR
-437 VLAERDASRRGSAAP
+437 VVASRDASRRGAVPS
-452 PSAARYRSDGEGII
+452 PSAARYRSDGEGLI

-483 EVQAMRFT
+483 EVQSMRFT
-491 PHAVTRVVTSDDAA
+491 NHAVTRVVTSDDAA

-518 GIFRLC
+518 GVFRLR
-524 GPVREPK
+524 GPVREPP

-545 HRAHDHVRGLALR
+545 HRAHEEVRGLALR
-558 ATDDGRVE
+558 ATDDGKVE

-572 EGRLVRFDVAGSTVE
+572 EGRLVRYDVARSTAE
-587 EGVKTLATSDVAL
+587 EGIKTLATSDVAL

-614 AFAPGSKRLTLL
+614 AFAPGSKRPTLL

-636 VDCETLTALS
+636 VDCETLTAIS

-653 GGPLAHVRPFGD
+653 GGFLARIQPFGD

-673 YATADAVAGVAT
+673 YATADAVAGIAT

-730 GRVINCWTVDPNAFL
+730 GRVINCWTVDPEAYL
-745 PGGAEDVAARAAPAR
+745 PGGVEDAAALAAPAR

-772 GETMTDAKH
+772 GETMTDARR

-787 LRAQGEDSTADRAAG
+787 LRAQGEDSTANRAAG
-802 LDGRVPLEYLPALMR
+802 LDGRVPLEHLPALMR
-817 GLGHYPSERELNDA
+817 ALGHYPSERELNDA
-831 MTELKVEAEDRGEPA
+831 MTELKVEAENRGESP
-846 PTEIDFDRFVA
+846 PTEIDFDRLVA
-857 LYVNHRPA
+857 LFANRGPA
-865 RGPGLETVEAAFE
+865 ESPGLETVQAAFE
-878 ALGAGGDSAIDRA
+878 ALGAGGDAAIDRA

-911 AAEALLGPGATVEDL
+911 AAEALLGPGAVAEDL

-937 EETLGFHLDLG
+937 EETLGFCMDLG
-948 ADEDTTRGDERG
+948 ADDDTTTTVGDER

>member
-1 MCYIAAHTAVLFDCH
+1 MCYIAAHTAVIFDCH

-33 AATEDRS
+33 VATEDRS
-40 LVVTADEGPESSMIV
+40 LVVTADEGPDSSMIV

-82 PDGAFVVTVAAV
+82 PDGAYAVTVAGV
-94 DESASADEA
+94 DAFASADEA
-103 QEICVWRLD
+103 QEMCVWRLD
-112 DAEKEFDDG
+112 DDDAFNDGNG
-121 DGDGD
+121 DP
-126 GDGALDRSTS
+126 ALDRSAS
-136 GDRPAPVLRGYAP
+136 EDRPAPVLRGYAP

-161 NDWTEFA
+161 YDWTEFA

-176 FWSRDDEGSDRL
+176 FWSRDDQGSETL

-208 RSVFMAVPGEGAGR
+208 RSVFVAVPGEGAGR
-222 GKCVTGTRDGDV
+222 GMCVTGTRDGDV
-234 VVWDSGGVPPGGP
+234 VVWDSGGVPPGG
-247 AKLAASGMRP
+247 LARFGASGMRP

-271 AVTHLGVVGGSVFG
+271 AVTHLGVVRGSVAG
-285 TGPTHLVT
+285 VGPTHLVT

-306 LRLVAWFDGLD
+306 LRLTAWFDGLD

-325 FTYPRGL
+325 FTRPRGL
-332 GRDRRRAANVSN
+332 GRERFGGFD
-344 VFEEDAG
+344 EDAG

-364 PDFVVGTDRSKI
+364 PDFVVGTDRSNV
-376 VAVRSA
+376 VALRAA
-382 TFEEAGSAEAIR
+382 TFEDAGAAEAIR

-428 WTWDYKAKR
+428 WTWDYDAKR
-437 VLAERDASRRGSAAP
+437 VVASRDASRRGAVPS
-452 PSAARYRSDGEGII
+452 PSAARYRSDGEGLI

-483 EVQAMRFT
+483 EVQSMRFT
-491 PHAVTRVVTSDDAA
+491 NHAVTRVVTSDDAA

-518 GIFRLC
+518 GVFRLR
-524 GPVREPK
+524 GPVREPP

-545 HRAHDHVRGLALR
+545 HRAHEEVRGLALR
-558 ATDDGRVE
+558 ATDDGKVE

-572 EGRLVRFDVAGSTVE
+572 EGRLVRYDVAGSTAE
-587 EGVKTLATSDVAL
+587 EGIKTLATSDVAL
-600 GGLAAGGDASPTAL
+600 GGLAAGGSASPTAL
-614 AFAPGSKRLTLL
+614 AFAPGSKRPTLL

-636 VDCETLTALS
+636 VDCETLTAIS

-653 GGPLAHVRPFGD
+653 GGFLARIQPFGD

-705 NAEATC
+705 NADATC

-730 GRVINCWTVDPNAFL
+730 GRVINCWTVDPEAYL
-745 PGGAEDVAARAAPAR
+745 PGGLEDAAALAAPAR

-772 GETMTDAKH
+772 GETMTDARR

-787 LRAQGEDSTADRAAG
+787 LRAQGEDSTANRAAG
-802 LDGRVPLEYLPALMR
+802 LDGRVPLEHLPALMR
-817 GLGHYPSERELNDA
+817 ALGHYPSERELNDA
-831 MTELKVEAEDRGEPA
+831 MTELKVEAENRGESP
-846 PTEIDFDRFVA
+846 PTEIDFDRLVA
-857 LYVNHRPA
+857 LFANRGPA
-865 RGPGLETVEAAFE
+865 ESPGLETVQAAFE
-878 ALGAGGDSAIDRA
+878 ALGAGGDAAIDRA

-911 AAEALLGPGATVEDL
+911 AAEALLGPGAVAEDL

-937 EETLGFHLDLG
+937 EETLGFRMDLG
-948 ADEDTTRGDERG
+948 ADENTTTTVGDEH

>member
-1 MCYIAAHTAVLFDCH
+1 MCYIAAHTAVIFDCH

-33 AATEDRS
+33 VATEDRS
-40 LVVTADEGPESSMIV
+40 LVVTADEGPDSSMIV

-82 PDGAFVVTVAAV
+82 PDGAYAVTVAGV
-94 DESASADEA
+94 DAFASADEA
-103 QEICVWRLD
+103 QEMCVWRLD
-112 DAEKEFDDG
+112 DDDAFDDG
-121 DGDGD
+121 NGDP
-126 GDGALDRSTS
+126 ALDLSAS
-136 GDRPAPVLRGYAP
+136 EDRPAPVLRGYAP

-161 NDWTEFA
+161 YDWTEFA

-176 FWSRDDEGSDRL
+176 FWSRDDEGSETL

-208 RSVFMAVPGEGAGR
+208 RSVFVAVPGEGAGR
-222 GKCVTGTRDGDV
+222 GMCVTGTRDGDV
-234 VVWDSGGVPPGGP
+234 VVWDSGGVPPGGL
-247 AKLAASGMRP
+247 ARFAASGMRP

-271 AVTHLGVVGGSVFG
+271 AVTHLGVVRGSVAG
-285 TGPTHLVT
+285 VGPTHLVT

-306 LRLVAWFDGLD
+306 LRLTAWFDGLD

-325 FTYPRGL
+325 FTRPRGL
-332 GRDRRRAANVSN
+332 GRERFGGFD
-344 VFEEDAG
+344 EDAG
-351 RDGEEMLMGDFDA
+351 RDGEEMLMGNFDA
-364 PDFVVGTDRSKI
+364 PDFVVGTDRSNV
-376 VAVRSA
+376 VALRAA
-382 TFEEAGSAEAIR
+382 TLEDAGAAEAIR

-428 WTWDYKAKR
+428 WTWDYDAKR
-437 VLAERDASRRGSAAP
+437 VVASRDASRRGAVPS
-452 PSAARYRSDGEGII
+452 PSAARYRSDGEGLI

-483 EVQAMRFT
+483 EVQSMRFT
-491 PHAVTRVVTSDDAA
+491 NHAVTRVVTSDDAA

-518 GIFRLC
+518 GVFRLR
-524 GPVREPK
+524 GPVREPP

-545 HRAHDHVRGLALR
+545 HRAHEEVRGLALR
-558 ATDDGRVE
+558 ATDDGKVE

-572 EGRLVRFDVAGSTVE
+572 EGRLVRYDVARSTAE
-587 EGVKTLATSDVAL
+587 EGIKTLATSDVAL

-614 AFAPGSKRLTLL
+614 AFAPGSKRPTLL

-636 VDCETLTALS
+636 VDCETLTAIS

-653 GGPLAHVRPFGD
+653 GGFLARIQPFGD

-730 GRVINCWTVDPNAFL
+730 GRVINCWTVDPEAYL
-745 PGGAEDVAARAAPAR
+745 PGGVEDAAALAAPAR

-772 GETMTDAKH
+772 GETMTDARR

-787 LRAQGEDSTADRAAG
+787 LRAQGEDSTANRAAG
-802 LDGRVPLEYLPALMR
+802 LDGRVPLEHLPALMR
-817 GLGHYPSERELNDA
+817 ALGHYPSERELNDA
-831 MTELKVEAEDRGEPA
+831 MTELKVEAENRGESP
-846 PTEIDFDRFVA
+846 PTEIDFDRLVA
-857 LYVNHRPA
+857 LFANRGPA
-865 RGPGLETVEAAFE
+865 ESPGLETVQAAFE
-878 ALGAGGDSAIDRA
+878 ALGAGGDAAIDRA

-911 AAEALLGPGATVEDL
+911 AAEALLGPGAVAEDL

-937 EETLGFHLDLG
+937 EETLGFCMDLG
-948 ADEDTTRGDERG
+948 ADDDTTTTVGDER

>member
-1 MCYIAAHTAVLFDCH
+1 MCYIAAHTAVIFDCH

-33 AATEDRS
+33 VATEDRS
-40 LVVTADEGPESSMIV
+40 LVVTADEGPDSSMIV

-82 PDGAFVVTVAAV
+82 PDGAYAVTVAGV
-94 DESASADEA
+94 DAFASADEA
-103 QEICVWRLD
+103 QEMCVWRLD
-112 DAEKEFDDG
+112 DDDAFDDG
-121 DGDGD
+121 N
-126 GDGALDRSTS
+126 GDGALDLSAS
-136 GDRPAPVLRGYAP
+136 EDRPAPVLLGYAP

-161 NDWTEFA
+161 YDWTEFA

-176 FWSRDDEGSDRL
+176 FWSRDDEGSETL

-208 RSVFMAVPGEGAGR
+208 RSVFVAVPGEGAGR
-222 GKCVTGTRDGDV
+222 GMCVTGTRDGDV
-234 VVWDSGGVPPGGP
+234 VVWDSGGVPPGGL
-247 AKLAASGMRP
+247 ARFAASGMRP

-271 AVTHLGVVGGSVFG
+271 AVTHLGVVRGSVAG
-285 TGPTHLVT
+285 VGPTHLVT

-306 LRLVAWFDGLD
+306 LRLTAWFDGLD

-325 FTYPRGL
+325 FTRPRGL
-332 GRDRRRAANVSN
+332 GRERFGGFD
-344 VFEEDAG
+344 EDAG

-364 PDFVVGTDRSKI
+364 PDFVVGTDRSNV
-376 VAVRSA
+376 VALRAA
-382 TFEEAGSAEAIR
+382 TFEDAGAAEAIR

-428 WTWDYKAKR
+428 WTWDYDAKR
-437 VLAERDASRRGSAAP
+437 VVASRDASRRGAVPS
-452 PSAARYRSDGEGII
+452 PSAARYRSDGEGLI

-483 EVQAMRFT
+483 EVQSMRFT
-491 PHAVTRVVTSDDAA
+491 NHAVTRVVASDDAA

-518 GIFRLC
+518 GVFRLR
-524 GPVREPK
+524 GPVREPP

-545 HRAHDHVRGLALR
+545 HRAHEEVRGLALR
-558 ATDDGRVE
+558 ATDDGKVE
-566 LASCGA
+566 LVSCGA
-572 EGRLVRFDVAGSTVE
+572 EGRLVRYDVARSTAE
-587 EGVKTLATSDVAL
+587 EGIKTLATSDVAL

-614 AFAPGSKRLTLL
+614 AFAPGSKRPTLL

-636 VDCETLTALS
+636 VDCETLTAIS

-653 GGPLAHVRPFGD
+653 GGFLARIQPFGD

-673 YATADAVAGVAT
+673 YATADAVAGIAT

-730 GRVINCWTVDPNAFL
+730 GRVINCWTVDPEAYL
-745 PGGAEDVAARAAPAR
+745 PGGVEDAAALAAPAR

-772 GETMTDAKH
+772 GETMTDARR

-787 LRAQGEDSTADRAAG
+787 LRAQGEDSTANRAAG
-802 LDGRVPLEYLPALMR
+802 LDGRVPLEHLPALMR
-817 GLGHYPSERELNDA
+817 ALGHYPSERELNDA
-831 MTELKVEAEDRGEPA
+831 MTELKVEAENRGESP
-846 PTEIDFDRFVA
+846 PTEIDFDRLVA
-857 LYVNHRPA
+857 LFANRGPA
-865 RGPGLETVEAAFE
+865 ESPGLETVQAAFE
-878 ALGAGGDSAIDRA
+878 ALGAGGDAAIDRA

-911 AAEALLGPGATVEDL
+911 AAEALLGPGAVAEDL

-937 EETLGFHLDLG
+937 EETLGFRMDLG
-948 ADEDTTRGDERG
+948 ADDDTTTTVGDER

>member
-1 MCYIAAHTAVLFDCH
+1 MCYIAAHTAVIFDCH

-33 AATEDRS
+33 VATEDRS
-40 LVVTADEGPESSMIV
+40 LVVTADEGPDSSMIV

-82 PDGAFVVTVAAV
+82 PDGAYAVTVAGV
-94 DESASADEA
+94 DAFASADEA
-103 QEICVWRLD
+103 QEMCVWRLD
-112 DAEKEFDDG
+112 DDDAFNDGNG
-121 DGDGD
+121 DP
-126 GDGALDRSTS
+126 ALDRSAS
-136 GDRPAPVLRGYAP
+136 EDRPAPVLRGYAP

-161 NDWTEFA
+161 YDWTEFA

-176 FWSRDDEGSDRL
+176 FWSRDDQGSETL

-208 RSVFMAVPGEGAGR
+208 RSVFVAVPGEGAGR
-222 GKCVTGTRDGDV
+222 GMCVTGTRDGDV
-234 VVWDSGGVPPGGP
+234 VVWDSGGVPPGG
-247 AKLAASGMRP
+247 LARFGASGMRP

-271 AVTHLGVVGGSVFG
+271 AVTHLGVVRGSVAG
-285 TGPTHLVT
+285 VGPTHLVT

-306 LRLVAWFDGLD
+306 LRLTAWFDGLD

-325 FTYPRGL
+325 FTRPRGL
-332 GRDRRRAANVSN
+332 GRERFGGFD
-344 VFEEDAG
+344 EDAG

-364 PDFVVGTDRSKI
+364 PDFVVGTDRSNV
-376 VAVRSA
+376 VALRAS
-382 TFEEAGSAEAIR
+382 TFEDAGAAEAIR

-428 WTWDYKAKR
+428 WTWDYDAKR
-437 VLAERDASRRGSAAP
+437 VVASRDASRRGAVPS
-452 PSAARYRSDGEGII
+452 PSAARYRSDGEGLI

-483 EVQAMRFT
+483 EVQSMRFT
-491 PHAVTRVVTSDDAA
+491 NHAVTRVVTSDDAA

-518 GIFRLC
+518 GVFRLR
-524 GPVREPK
+524 GPVREPP

-545 HRAHDHVRGLALR
+545 HRAHEEVRGLALR
-558 ATDDGRVE
+558 ATDDGKVE

-572 EGRLVRFDVAGSTVE
+572 EGRLVRYDVAGSTAE
-587 EGVKTLATSDVAL
+587 EGIKTLATSDVAL
-600 GGLAAGGDASPTAL
+600 GGLAAGGSASPTAL
-614 AFAPGSKRLTLL
+614 AFAPGSKRPTLL

-636 VDCETLTALS
+636 VDCETLTAIS

-653 GGPLAHVRPFGD
+653 GGFLARIQPFGD

-730 GRVINCWTVDPNAFL
+730 GRVINCWTVDPEAYL
-745 PGGAEDVAARAAPAR
+745 PGGLEDAAALAAPAR

-772 GETMTDAKH
+772 GETMTDARR

-787 LRAQGEDSTADRAAG
+787 LRAQGEDSTANRAAG
-802 LDGRVPLEYLPALMR
+802 LDGRVPLEHLPALMR
-817 GLGHYPSERELNDA
+817 ALGHYPSERELNDA
-831 MTELKVEAEDRGEPA
+831 MTELKVEAENRGESP
-846 PTEIDFDRFVA
+846 PTEIDFDRLVA
-857 LYVNHRPA
+857 LFANRGPA
-865 RGPGLETVEAAFE
+865 ESPGLETVQAAFE
-878 ALGAGGDSAIDRA
+878 ALGAGGDAAIDRA

-911 AAEALLGPGATVEDL
+911 AAEALLGPGAVAEDL

-937 EETLGFHLDLG
+937 EETLGFRMDLG
-948 ADEDTTRGDERG
+948 ADENTTTTVGDER

>member
-1 MCYIAAHTAVLFDCH
+1 MCYIAAHTAVIFDCH

-33 AATEDRS
+33 VATEDRS
-40 LVVTADEGPESSMIV
+40 LVVTADEGPDSSMIV

-82 PDGAFVVTVAAV
+82 PDGAYAVTVAGV
-94 DESASADEA
+94 DAFASADEA
-103 QEICVWRLD
+103 QEMCVWRLD
-112 DAEKEFDDG
+112 DDDAFDDG
-121 DGDGD
+121 NGDP
-126 GDGALDRSTS
+126 ALDRSAS
-136 GDRPAPVLRGYAP
+136 EDRPAPVLRGYAP

-161 NDWTEFA
+161 YDWTEFA

-176 FWSRDDEGSDRL
+176 FWSRDDEGSETL

-208 RSVFMAVPGEGAGR
+208 RSVFVAVPGEGAGR
-222 GKCVTGTRDGDV
+222 GMCVTGTRDGDV
-234 VVWDSGGVPPGGP
+234 VVWDSGGVPPGGL
-247 AKLAASGMRP
+247 ARFAASGMRP

-271 AVTHLGVVGGSVFG
+271 AVTHLGVVRGSVAG
-285 TGPTHLVT
+285 VGPTHLVT

-306 LRLVAWFDGLD
+306 LRLTAWFDGLD

-325 FTYPRGL
+325 FTRPRGL
-332 GRDRRRAANVSN
+332 GRERFGGFD
-344 VFEEDAG
+344 EDAG

-364 PDFVVGTDRSKI
+364 PDFVVGTDRSNV
-376 VAVRSA
+376 VALRAA
-382 TFEEAGSAEAIR
+382 TFEDAGAAEAIR

-428 WTWDYKAKR
+428 WTWDYDAKR
-437 VLAERDASRRGSAAP
+437 VVASRDASRRGAVPS
-452 PSAARYRSDGEGII
+452 PSAARYRSDGEGLI

-483 EVQAMRFT
+483 EVQSMRFT
-491 PHAVTRVVTSDDAA
+491 NHAVTRVVTSDDAA

-518 GIFRLC
+518 GVFRLR
-524 GPVREPK
+524 GPVREPP

-545 HRAHDHVRGLALR
+545 HRAHEEVRGLALR
-558 ATDDGRVE
+558 ATDDGKVE

-572 EGRLVRFDVAGSTVE
+572 EGRLVRYDVAGSTAE

-600 GGLAAGGDASPTAL
+600 GGLATGGSASPTAL
-614 AFAPGSKRLTLL
+614 AFAPGSKRPTLL

-636 VDCETLTALS
+636 VDCETLTAIS

-653 GGPLAHVRPFGD
+653 GGFLARIQPFGD

-711 VGHDGRAMFT
+711 VGHDGRTMFT

-730 GRVINCWTVDPNAFL
+730 GRVINCWTVDPEAYL
-745 PGGAEDVAARAAPAR
+745 PGGVEDAAALAAPAR

-772 GETMTDAKH
+772 GETMTDARR

-787 LRAQGEDSTADRAAG
+787 LRAQGEDSTANRAAG
-802 LDGRVPLEYLPALMR
+802 LDGRVPLEHLPALMR
-817 GLGHYPSERELNDA
+817 ALGHYPSERELNDA
-831 MTELKVEAEDRGEPA
+831 MTELKVEAENRGESP
-846 PTEIDFDRFVA
+846 PTEIDFDRLVA
-857 LYVNHRPA
+857 LFANRGPA
-865 RGPGLETVEAAFE
+865 ESPGLETVQAAFE
-878 ALGAGGDSAIDRA
+878 ALGAGGDAAIDRA

-911 AAEALLGPGATVEDL
+911 AAEALLGPGAVAEDL

-937 EETLGFHLDLG
+937 EETLGLRMDLG
-948 ADEDTTRGDERG
+948 ADENTTTTVVDER

>member
-1 MCYIAAHTAVLFDCH
+1 MCYIAAHTAVIFDCH

-33 AATEDRS
+33 VATEDRS
-40 LVVTADEGPESSMIV
+40 LVVTADEGPDSSMIV

-82 PDGAFVVTVAAV
+82 PDGAYAVTVAGV
-94 DESASADEA
+94 DAFASADEA
-103 QEICVWRLD
+103 QEMCVWRLD
-112 DAEKEFDDG
+112 DDDAFDDG
-121 DGDGD
+121 NGDP
-126 GDGALDRSTS
+126 ALDRSAS
-136 GDRPAPVLRGYAP
+136 EDRPAPVLRGYAP

-161 NDWTEFA
+161 YDWTEIA

-176 FWSRDDEGSDRL
+176 FWSRDDEGSETL

-208 RSVFMAVPGEGAGR
+208 RSVFVAVPGEGAGR
-222 GKCVTGTRDGDV
+222 GMCVTGTRDGDV
-234 VVWDSGGVPPGGP
+234 VVWDSGGVPPGGL
-247 AKLAASGMRP
+247 ARFAASGMRP

-271 AVTHLGVVGGSVFG
+271 AVTHLGVVRGSVAG
-285 TGPTHLVT
+285 VGPTHLVT

-306 LRLVAWFDGLD
+306 LRLTAWFDGLD

-325 FTYPRGL
+325 FTRPRGL
-332 GRDRRRAANVSN
+332 GRERFGGFD
-344 VFEEDAG
+344 EDAG

-364 PDFVVGTDRSKI
+364 PDFVVGTDRSNV
-376 VAVRSA
+376 VALRAA
-382 TFEEAGSAEAIR
+382 TFEDAGAAEAIR

-428 WTWDYKAKR
+428 WTWDYDAKR
-437 VLAERDASRRGSAAP
+437 VVASRDASRRGAVPS
-452 PSAARYRSDGEGII
+452 PSAARYRSDGEGLI

-483 EVQAMRFT
+483 EVQSMRFT
-491 PHAVTRVVTSDDAA
+491 NHAVTRVVTSDDAA

-518 GIFRLC
+518 GVFRLR
-524 GPVREPK
+524 GPVREPP

-545 HRAHDHVRGLALR
+545 HRAHEEVRGLALR
-558 ATDDGRVE
+558 ATDDGKVE

-572 EGRLVRFDVAGSTVE
+572 EGRLVRYDVAGSTAE

-600 GGLAAGGDASPTAL
+600 GGLAAGGSASPTAL
-614 AFAPGSKRLTLL
+614 AFAPGSKRPTLL

-636 VDCETLTALS
+636 VDCETLTAIS

-653 GGPLAHVRPFGD
+653 GGFLARIQPFGD

-730 GRVINCWTVDPNAFL
+730 GRVINCWTVDPEAYL
-745 PGGAEDVAARAAPAR
+745 PGGVEDAAALAAPAR

-772 GETMTDAKH
+772 GETMTDARR

-787 LRAQGEDSTADRAAG
+787 LRAQGEDSTANRAAG
-802 LDGRVPLEYLPALMR
+802 LDGRVPLEHLPALMR
-817 GLGHYPSERELNDA
+817 ALGHYPSERELNDA
-831 MTELKVEAEDRGEPA
+831 MTELKVEAENRGESP
-846 PTEIDFDRFVA
+846 PTEIDFDRLVA
-857 LYVNHRPA
+857 LFANRGPA
-865 RGPGLETVEAAFE
+865 ESPGLETVQAAFE
-878 ALGAGGDSAIDRA
+878 ALGAGGDAAIDRA

-911 AAEALLGPGATVEDL
+911 AAEALLGPGAVAEDL

-937 EETLGFHLDLG
+937 EETLGLRMDLG
-948 ADEDTTRGDERG
+948 ADENTTTTVVDER

>member
-1 MCYIAAHTAVLFDCH
+1 MCYIAAHTAVIFDCH

-33 AATEDRS
+33 VATEDRS
-40 LVVTADEGPESSMIV
+40 LVVTADEGPDSSMIV

-82 PDGAFVVTVAAV
+82 PDGAYAVTVAGV
-94 DESASADEA
+94 DAFASADEA
-103 QEICVWRLD
+103 QEMCVWRLD
-112 DAEKEFDDG
+112 DDDAFDDG
-121 DGDGD
+121 NGDP
-126 GDGALDRSTS
+126 ALDLSAS
-136 GDRPAPVLRGYAP
+136 EDRPAPVLRGYAP

-161 NDWTEFA
+161 YDWTEFA

-176 FWSRDDEGSDRL
+176 FWSRDDEGSETL

-208 RSVFMAVPGEGAGR
+208 RSVFVAVPGEGAGR
-222 GKCVTGTRDGDV
+222 GMCVTGTRDGDV
-234 VVWDSGGVPPGGP
+234 VVWDSGGVPPGGL
-247 AKLAASGMRP
+247 ARFAASGMRP

-271 AVTHLGVVGGSVFG
+271 AVTHLGVVRGSVAG
-285 TGPTHLVT
+285 VGPTHLVT

-306 LRLVAWFDGLD
+306 LRLTAWFDGLD

-325 FTYPRGL
+325 FTRPRGL
-332 GRDRRRAANVSN
+332 GRERFGGFD
-344 VFEEDAG
+344 EDAG
-351 RDGEEMLMGDFDA
+351 RDGEEMLMGNFDA
-364 PDFVVGTDRSKI
+364 PDFVVGTDRSNV
-376 VAVRSA
+376 VALRAA
-382 TFEEAGSAEAIR
+382 TFEDAGAAEAIR

-428 WTWDYKAKR
+428 WTWDYDAKR
-437 VLAERDASRRGSAAP
+437 VVASRDASRRGAVPS
-452 PSAARYRSDGEGII
+452 PSAARYRSDGEGLI

-483 EVQAMRFT
+483 EVQSMRFT
-491 PHAVTRVVTSDDAA
+491 NHAVTRVVTSDDAA

-518 GIFRLC
+518 GVFRLR
-524 GPVREPK
+524 GPVREPP

-545 HRAHDHVRGLALR
+545 HRAHEEVRGLALR
-558 ATDDGRVE
+558 ATDDGKVE

-572 EGRLVRFDVAGSTVE
+572 EGRLVRYDVARSTAE
-587 EGVKTLATSDVAL
+587 EGIKTLATSDVAL

-614 AFAPGSKRLTLL
+614 AFAPGSKRPTLL

-636 VDCETLTALS
+636 VDCETLTAIS

-653 GGPLAHVRPFGD
+653 GGFLARIQPFGD

-673 YATADAVAGVAT
+673 YATADAVAGIAT

-730 GRVINCWTVDPNAFL
+730 GRVINCWTVDPEAYL
-745 PGGAEDVAARAAPAR
+745 PGGVEDAAALGAPAR

-772 GETMTDAKH
+772 GETMTDARR

-787 LRAQGEDSTADRAAG
+787 LRAQGEDSTANRAAG
-802 LDGRVPLEYLPALMR
+802 LDGRVPLEHLPALMR
-817 GLGHYPSERELNDA
+817 ALGHYPSERELNDA
-831 MTELKVEAEDRGEPA
+831 MTELKVEAENRGESP
-846 PTEIDFDRFVA
+846 PTEIDFDRLVA
-857 LYVNHRPA
+857 LFANRGPA
-865 RGPGLETVEAAFE
+865 ESPGLETVQAAFE
-878 ALGAGGDSAIDRA
+878 ALGAGGDAAIDRA

-911 AAEALLGPGATVEDL
+911 AAEALLGPGAVAEDL

-937 EETLGFHLDLG
+937 EETLGFRMDLG
-948 ADEDTTRGDERG
+948 ADDDTTTTVGDER

>member
-1 MCYIAAHTAVLFDCH
+1 MCYIAAHTAVIFDCH

-33 AATEDRS
+33 VATEDRS
-40 LVVTADEGPESSMIV
+40 LVVTADEGPDSSMIV

-82 PDGAFVVTVAAV
+82 PDGAYAVTVAGV
-94 DESASADEA
+94 DAFASADEA
-103 QEICVWRLD
+103 QEMCVWRLD
-112 DAEKEFDDG
+112 DDDAFDDG
-121 DGDGD
+121 NGDP
-126 GDGALDRSTS
+126 ALDRSAS
-136 GDRPAPVLRGYAP
+136 EDRPAPVLRGYAP

-161 NDWTEFA
+161 YDWTEFA

-176 FWSRDDEGSDRL
+176 FWSRDDEGSETL

-208 RSVFMAVPGEGAGR
+208 RSVFVAVPGEGAGR
-222 GKCVTGTRDGDV
+222 GMCVTGTRDGDV
-234 VVWDSGGVPPGGP
+234 VVWDSGGVPPGGL
-247 AKLAASGMRP
+247 ARFAASGMRP

-271 AVTHLGVVGGSVFG
+271 AVTHLGVVRGSVAG
-285 TGPTHLVT
+285 VGPTHLVT

-306 LRLVAWFDGLD
+306 LRLTAWFDGLD

-325 FTYPRGL
+325 FTRPRGL
-332 GRDRRRAANVSN
+332 GRERFGGFD
-344 VFEEDAG
+344 EDAG

-364 PDFVVGTDRSKI
+364 PDFVVGTDRSNV
-376 VAVRSA
+376 VALRAA
-382 TFEEAGSAEAIR
+382 TFEDAGAAEAIR

-428 WTWDYKAKR
+428 WTWDYDAKR
-437 VLAERDASRRGSAAP
+437 VVASRDASRRGAVPS
-452 PSAARYRSDGEGII
+452 PSAARYRSDGEGLI

-483 EVQAMRFT
+483 EVQSMRFT
-491 PHAVTRVVTSDDAA
+491 NHAVTRVVTSDDAA

-518 GIFRLC
+518 GVFRLR
-524 GPVREPK
+524 GPVREPP

-545 HRAHDHVRGLALR
+545 HRAHEEVRGLALR
-558 ATDDGRVE
+558 ATDDGKVE

-572 EGRLVRFDVAGSTVE
+572 EGRLVRYDVAGSTAE

-600 GGLAAGGDASPTAL
+600 GGLAAGGSASPTAL
-614 AFAPGSKRLTLL
+614 AFAPGSKRPTLL

-636 VDCETLTALS
+636 VDCETLTAIS

-653 GGPLAHVRPFGD
+653 GGFLARIQPFGD

-730 GRVINCWTVDPNAFL
+730 GRVINCWTVDPEAYL
-745 PGGAEDVAARAAPAR
+745 PGGVEDAAALAAPAR

-772 GETMTDAKH
+772 GETMTDARR

-787 LRAQGEDSTADRAAG
+787 LRAQGEDSTANRAAG
-802 LDGRVPLEYLPALMR
+802 LDGRVPLEHLPALMR
-817 GLGHYPSERELNDA
+817 ALGHYPSERELNDA
-831 MTELKVEAEDRGEPA
+831 MTELKVEAENRGESP
-846 PTEIDFDRFVA
+846 PTEIDFDRLVA
-857 LYVNHRPA
+857 LFANRGPA
-865 RGPGLETVEAAFE
+865 ESPGLETVQAAFE
-878 ALGAGGDSAIDRA
+878 ALGAGGDAAIDRA

-911 AAEALLGPGATVEDL
+911 AAEALLGPGAVAEDL

-937 EETLGFHLDLG
+937 EETLGLRMDLG
-948 ADEDTTRGDERG
+948 ADENTTTTVVDER

>member
-1 MCYIAAHTAVLFDCH
+1 MCYIAAHTAVIFDCH

-33 AATEDRS
+33 VATEDRS
-40 LVVTADEGPESSMIV
+40 LVVTADEGPDSSMIV

-82 PDGAFVVTVAAV
+82 PDGAYAVTVAGV
-94 DESASADEA
+94 DAFASADEA
-103 QEICVWRLD
+103 QEMCVWRLD
-112 DAEKEFDDG
+112 DDDAFDDG
-121 DGDGD
+121 NEDP
-126 GDGALDRSTS
+126 ALDLSAS
-136 GDRPAPVLRGYAP
+136 EDRPAPVLRGYAP

-161 NDWTEFA
+161 YDWTEFA

-176 FWSRDDEGSDRL
+176 FWSRDDEGSETL

-208 RSVFMAVPGEGAGR
+208 RSVFVAVPGEGAGR
-222 GKCVTGTRDGDV
+222 GMCVTGTRDGDV
-234 VVWDSGGVPPGGP
+234 VVWDSGGVPPGGL
-247 AKLAASGMRP
+247 ARFAASGMRP

-271 AVTHLGVVGGSVFG
+271 AVTHLGVVRGSVAG
-285 TGPTHLVT
+285 VGPTHLVT

-306 LRLVAWFDGLD
+306 LRLTAWFDGLD

-325 FTYPRGL
+325 FTRPRGL
-332 GRDRRRAANVSN
+332 GRERFGGFD
-344 VFEEDAG
+344 EDAG
-351 RDGEEMLMGDFDA
+351 RDGEEMLMGNFDA
-364 PDFVVGTDRSKI
+364 PDFVVGTDRSNV
-376 VAVRSA
+376 VALRAS
-382 TFEEAGSAEAIR
+382 TFEDAGAAEAIR

-428 WTWDYKAKR
+428 WTWDYDAKR
-437 VLAERDASRRGSAAP
+437 VVASRDASRRGAVPS
-452 PSAARYRSDGEGII
+452 PSAARYRSDGEGLI

-483 EVQAMRFT
+483 EVQSMRFT
-491 PHAVTRVVTSDDAA
+491 NHAVTRVVTSDDAA

-518 GIFRLC
+518 GVFRLR
-524 GPVREPK
+524 GPVREPP

-545 HRAHDHVRGLALR
+545 HRAHEEVRGLALR
-558 ATDDGRVE
+558 ATDDGKVE

-572 EGRLVRFDVAGSTVE
+572 EGRLVRYDVARSTAE
-587 EGVKTLATSDVAL
+587 EGIKTLATSDVAL

-614 AFAPGSKRLTLL
+614 AFAPGSKRPTLL

-636 VDCETLTALS
+636 VDCETLTAIS

-653 GGPLAHVRPFGD
+653 GGFLARIQPFGD

-673 YATADAVAGVAT
+673 YATADAVAGIAT

-730 GRVINCWTVDPNAFL
+730 GRVINCWTVDPEAYL
-745 PGGAEDVAARAAPAR
+745 PGGVEDAAALAAPAR

-772 GETMTDAKH
+772 GETMTDARR

-787 LRAQGEDSTADRAAG
+787 LRAQGEDSTANRAAG
-802 LDGRVPLEYLPALMR
+802 LDGRVPLEHLPALMR
-817 GLGHYPSERELNDA
+817 ALGHYPSERELNDA
-831 MTELKVEAEDRGEPA
+831 MTELKVEAENRGESP
-846 PTEIDFDRFVA
+846 PTEIDFDRLVA
-857 LYVNHRPA
+857 LFANRGPA
-865 RGPGLETVEAAFE
+865 ESPGLETVQAAFE
-878 ALGAGGDSAIDRA
+878 ALGAGGDAAIDRA

-911 AAEALLGPGATVEDL
+911 AAEALLGPGAVAEDL

-937 EETLGFHLDLG
+937 EETLGFCMDLG
-948 ADEDTTRGDERG
+948 ADDDTTTTVGDER

>member
-1 MCYIAAHTAVLFDCH
+1 MCYIAAHTAVIFDCH

-33 AATEDRS
+33 VATEDRS
-40 LVVTADEGPESSMIV
+40 LVVTADEGPDSSMIV

-82 PDGAFVVTVAAV
+82 PDGAYAVTVAGV
-94 DESASADEA
+94 DAFASADEA
-103 QEICVWRLD
+103 QEMCVWRLD
-112 DAEKEFDDG
+112 DDDAFDDG
-121 DGDGD
+121 NGDP
-126 GDGALDRSTS
+126 ALDLSAS
-136 GDRPAPVLRGYAP
+136 EDRPAPVLRGYAP

-161 NDWTEFA
+161 YDWTEFA

-176 FWSRDDEGSDRL
+176 FWSRDDEGSETL

-208 RSVFMAVPGEGAGR
+208 RSVFVAVPGEGAGR
-222 GKCVTGTRDGDV
+222 GMCVTGTRDGDV
-234 VVWDSGGVPPGGP
+234 VVWDSGGVPPGGL
-247 AKLAASGMRP
+247 ARFAASGMRP

-271 AVTHLGVVGGSVFG
+271 AVTHLGVVRGSVAG
-285 TGPTHLVT
+285 VGPTHLVT

-306 LRLVAWFDGLD
+306 LRLTAWFDGLD

-325 FTYPRGL
+325 FTRPRGL
-332 GRDRRRAANVSN
+332 GRERFGGFD
-344 VFEEDAG
+344 EDAG
-351 RDGEEMLMGDFDA
+351 RDGEEMLMGNFDA
-364 PDFVVGTDRSKI
+364 PDFVVGTDRSNV
-376 VAVRSA
+376 VALRAS
-382 TFEEAGSAEAIR
+382 TFEDAGAAEAIR

-428 WTWDYKAKR
+428 WTWDYDAKR
-437 VLAERDASRRGSAAP
+437 VVASRDASRRGAVPS
-452 PSAARYRSDGEGII
+452 PSAARYRSDGEGLI

-483 EVQAMRFT
+483 EVQSMRFT
-491 PHAVTRVVTSDDAA
+491 NHAVTRVVTSDDAA

-518 GIFRLC
+518 GVFRLR
-524 GPVREPK
+524 GPVREPP

-545 HRAHDHVRGLALR
+545 HRAHEEVRGLALR
-558 ATDDGRVE
+558 ATDDGKVE

-572 EGRLVRFDVAGSTVE
+572 EGRLVRYDVARSTAE
-587 EGVKTLATSDVAL
+587 EGIKTLATSDVAL

-614 AFAPGSKRLTLL
+614 AFAPGSKRPTLL

-636 VDCETLTALS
+636 VDCETLTAIS

-653 GGPLAHVRPFGD
+653 GGFLARIQPFGD

-673 YATADAVAGVAT
+673 YATADAVAGIAT

-730 GRVINCWTVDPNAFL
+730 GRVINCWTVDPEAYL
-745 PGGAEDVAARAAPAR
+745 PGGVEDAAALEAPAR

-772 GETMTDAKH
+772 GETMTDARR

-787 LRAQGEDSTADRAAG
+787 LRAQGEDSTANRAAG
-802 LDGRVPLEYLPALMR
+802 LDGRVPLEHLPALMR
-817 GLGHYPSERELNDA
+817 ALGHYPSERELNDA
-831 MTELKVEAEDRGEPA
+831 MTELKVEAENRGESP
-846 PTEIDFDRFVA
+846 PTEIDFDRLVA
-857 LYVNHRPA
+857 LFANRGPA
-865 RGPGLETVEAAFE
+865 ESPGLETVQAAFE
-878 ALGAGGDSAIDRA
+878 ALGAGGDAAIDRA

-911 AAEALLGPGATVEDL
+911 AAEALLGPGAVAEDL

-937 EETLGFHLDLG
+937 EETLGFRMDLG
-948 ADEDTTRGDERG
+948 ADDDTTTTVGDER

>member
-1 MCYIAAHTAVLFDCH
+1 MCYIAAHTAVIFDCH

-33 AATEDRS
+33 VATEDRS
-40 LVVTADEGPESSMIV
+40 LVVTADEGPDSSMIV
-55 VWDVTTGEPVRT
+55 VWNVTTGEPVRT

-82 PDGAFVVTVAAV
+82 PDGAYAVTVAGV
-94 DESASADEA
+94 DAFASADEA
-103 QEICVWRLD
+103 QEMCVWRLD
-112 DAEKEFDDG
+112 DDDAFDDG
-121 DGDGD
+121 NGDP
-126 GDGALDRSTS
+126 ALDLSAS
-136 GDRPAPVLRGYAP
+136 EDRPAPVLRGYAP

-161 NDWTEFA
+161 YDWTEFA

-176 FWSRDDEGSDRL
+176 FWSRDDEGSETL

-208 RSVFMAVPGEGAGR
+208 RSVFVAVPGEGAGR
-222 GKCVTGTRDGDV
+222 GMCVTGTRDGDV
-234 VVWDSGGVPPGGP
+234 VVWDSGGVPPGGL
-247 AKLAASGMRP
+247 ARFAASGMRP

-271 AVTHLGVVGGSVFG
+271 AVTHLGVVRGSVAG
-285 TGPTHLVT
+285 VGPTHLVT

-306 LRLVAWFDGLD
+306 LRLTAWFDGLD

-325 FTYPRGL
+325 FTRPRGL
-332 GRDRRRAANVSN
+332 GRERFGGFD
-344 VFEEDAG
+344 EDAG
-351 RDGEEMLMGDFDA
+351 RDGEEMLMGNFDA
-364 PDFVVGTDRSKI
+364 PDFVVGTDRSNV
-376 VAVRSA
+376 VALRAA
-382 TFEEAGSAEAIR
+382 TFEDAGAAEAIR

-428 WTWDYKAKR
+428 WTWDYDAKR
-437 VLAERDASRRGSAAP
+437 VVASRDASRRGAVPS
-452 PSAARYRSDGEGII
+452 PSAARYRSDGEGLI

-483 EVQAMRFT
+483 EVQSMRFT
-491 PHAVTRVVTSDDAA
+491 NHAVTRVVTSDDAA

-518 GIFRLC
+518 GVFRLR
-524 GPVREPK
+524 GPVREPP

-545 HRAHDHVRGLALR
+545 HRAHEEVRGLALR
-558 ATDDGRVE
+558 ATDDGKVE

-572 EGRLVRFDVAGSTVE
+572 EGRLVRYDVARSTAE
-587 EGVKTLATSDVAL
+587 EGIKTLATSDVAL

-614 AFAPGSKRLTLL
+614 AFAPGSKRPTLL

-636 VDCETLTALS
+636 VDCETLTAIS

-653 GGPLAHVRPFGD
+653 GGFLARIQPFGD

-673 YATADAVAGVAT
+673 YATADAVAGIAT

-730 GRVINCWTVDPNAFL
+730 GRVINCWTVDPEAYL
-745 PGGAEDVAARAAPAR
+745 PGGVEDAAALGAPAR

-772 GETMTDAKH
+772 GETMTDARR

-787 LRAQGEDSTADRAAG
+787 LRAQGEDSTANRAAG
-802 LDGRVPLEYLPALMR
+802 LDGRVPLEHLPALMR
-817 GLGHYPSERELNDA
+817 ALGHYPSERELNDA
-831 MTELKVEAEDRGEPA
+831 MTELKVEAENRGESP
-846 PTEIDFDRFVA
+846 PTEIDFDRLVA
-857 LYVNHRPA
+857 LFANRGPA
-865 RGPGLETVEAAFE
+865 ESPGLETVQAAFE
-878 ALGAGGDSAIDRA
+878 ALGAGGDAAIDRA

-911 AAEALLGPGATVEDL
+911 AAEALLGPGAVAEDL

-937 EETLGFHLDLG
+937 EETLGFRMDLG
-948 ADEDTTRGDERG
+948 ADDDTTTTVGDER

>member
-1 MCYIAAHTAVLFDCH
+1 MCYIAAHTAVIFDCH

-33 AATEDRS
+33 VATEDRS
-40 LVVTADEGPESSMIV
+40 LVVTADEGPDSSMIV

-82 PDGAFVVTVAAV
+82 PDGAYAVTVAGV
-94 DESASADEA
+94 DAFASADEA
-103 QEICVWRLD
+103 QEMCVWRLD
-112 DAEKEFDDG
+112 DDDAFDDG
-121 DGDGD
+121 NEDP
-126 GDGALDRSTS
+126 ALDLSAS
-136 GDRPAPVLRGYAP
+136 EDRPAPVLRGYAP

-161 NDWTEFA
+161 YDWTEFA

-176 FWSRDDEGSDRL
+176 FWSRDDEGSETL

-208 RSVFMAVPGEGAGR
+208 RSVFVAVPGEGAGR
-222 GKCVTGTRDGDV
+222 GMCVTGTRDGDV
-234 VVWDSGGVPPGGP
+234 VVWDSGGVPPGGL
-247 AKLAASGMRP
+247 ARFAASGMRP

-271 AVTHLGVVGGSVFG
+271 AVTHLGVVRGSVAG
-285 TGPTHLVT
+285 VGPTHLVT

-306 LRLVAWFDGLD
+306 LRLTAWFDGLD

-325 FTYPRGL
+325 FTRPRGL
-332 GRDRRRAANVSN
+332 GRERFGGFD
-344 VFEEDAG
+344 EDAG
-351 RDGEEMLMGDFDA
+351 RDGEEMLMGNFDA
-364 PDFVVGTDRSKI
+364 PDFVVGTDRSNV
-376 VAVRSA
+376 VALRAA
-382 TFEEAGSAEAIR
+382 TLEDAGAAEAIR

-428 WTWDYKAKR
+428 WTWDYDAKR
-437 VLAERDASRRGSAAP
+437 VVASRDASRRGAVPS
-452 PSAARYRSDGEGII
+452 PSAARYRSDGEGLI

-483 EVQAMRFT
+483 EVQSMRFT
-491 PHAVTRVVTSDDAA
+491 NHAVTRVVTSDDAA

-518 GIFRLC
+518 GVFRLR
-524 GPVREPK
+524 GPVREPP

-545 HRAHDHVRGLALR
+545 HRAHEEVRGLALR
-558 ATDDGRVE
+558 ATDDGKVE

-572 EGRLVRFDVAGSTVE
+572 EGRLVRYDVARSTAE
-587 EGVKTLATSDVAL
+587 EGIKTLATSDVAL

-614 AFAPGSKRLTLL
+614 AFAPGSKRPTLL

-636 VDCETLTALS
+636 VDCETLTAIS

-653 GGPLAHVRPFGD
+653 GGFLARIQPFGD

-730 GRVINCWTVDPNAFL
+730 GRVINCWTVDPEAYL
-745 PGGAEDVAARAAPAR
+745 PGGVEDAAALAAPAR

-772 GETMTDAKH
+772 GETMTDARR

-787 LRAQGEDSTADRAAG
+787 LRAQGEDSTANRAAG
-802 LDGRVPLEYLPALMR
+802 LDGRVPLEHLPALMR
-817 GLGHYPSERELNDA
+817 ALGHYPSERELNDA
-831 MTELKVEAEDRGEPA
+831 MTELKVEAENRGESP
-846 PTEIDFDRFVA
+846 PTEIDFDRLVA
-857 LYVNHRPA
+857 LFANRGPA
-865 RGPGLETVEAAFE
+865 ESPGLETVQAAFE
-878 ALGAGGDSAIDRA
+878 ALGAGGDAAIDRA

-911 AAEALLGPGATVEDL
+911 AAEALLGPGAVAEDL

-937 EETLGFHLDLG
+937 EETLGFRMDLG
-948 ADEDTTRGDERG
+948 ADENTTTTVGDER

>member
-1 MCYIAAHTAVLFDCH
+1 MCYIAAHTAVIFDCH

-33 AATEDRS
+33 VATEDRS
-40 LVVTADEGPESSMIV
+40 LVVTADEGPDSSMIV

-82 PDGAFVVTVAAV
+82 PDGAYAVTVAGV
-94 DESASADEA
+94 DAFASADEA
-103 QEICVWRLD
+103 QEMCVWRLD
-112 DAEKEFDDG
+112 DDDAFDDG
-121 DGDGD
+121 NGDP
-126 GDGALDRSTS
+126 ALDLSAS
-136 GDRPAPVLRGYAP
+136 EDRPAPVLRGYAP

-161 NDWTEFA
+161 YDWTEFA

-176 FWSRDDEGSDRL
+176 FWSRDDEGSETL

-208 RSVFMAVPGEGAGR
+208 RSVFVAVPGEGAGR
-222 GKCVTGTRDGDV
+222 GMCVTGTRDGDV
-234 VVWDSGGVPPGGP
+234 VVWDSGGVPPGGL
-247 AKLAASGMRP
+247 ARFAASGMRP

-271 AVTHLGVVGGSVFG
+271 AVTHLGVVRGSVAG
-285 TGPTHLVT
+285 VGPTHLVT

-306 LRLVAWFDGLD
+306 LRLTAWFDGLD

-325 FTYPRGL
+325 FTRPRGL
-332 GRDRRRAANVSN
+332 GRERFGGFD
-344 VFEEDAG
+344 EDAG
-351 RDGEEMLMGDFDA
+351 RDGEEMLMGNFDA
-364 PDFVVGTDRSKI
+364 PDFVVGTDRSNV
-376 VAVRSA
+376 VALRAS
-382 TFEEAGSAEAIR
+382 TFEDAGAAEAIR

-428 WTWDYKAKR
+428 WTWDYDAKR
-437 VLAERDASRRGSAAP
+437 VVASRDASRRGAVPS
-452 PSAARYRSDGEGII
+452 PSAARYRSDGEGLI

-483 EVQAMRFT
+483 EVQSMRFT
-491 PHAVTRVVTSDDAA
+491 NHAVTRVVTSDDAA

-518 GIFRLC
+518 GVFRLR
-524 GPVREPK
+524 GPVREPP

-545 HRAHDHVRGLALR
+545 HRAHEEVRGLALR
-558 ATDDGRVE
+558 ATDDGKVE

-572 EGRLVRFDVAGSTVE
+572 EGRLVRYDVARSTAE
-587 EGVKTLATSDVAL
+587 EGIKTLATSDVAL

-614 AFAPGSKRLTLL
+614 AFAPGSKRPTLL

-636 VDCETLTALS
+636 VDCETLTAIS

-653 GGPLAHVRPFGD
+653 GGFLARIQPFGD

-730 GRVINCWTVDPNAFL
+730 GRVINCWTVDPEAYL
-745 PGGAEDVAARAAPAR
+745 PGGVEDAAALAAPAR

-772 GETMTDAKH
+772 GETMTDARR

-787 LRAQGEDSTADRAAG
+787 LRAQGEDSTANRAAG
-802 LDGRVPLEYLPALMR
+802 LDGRVPLEHLPALMR
-817 GLGHYPSERELNDA
+817 ALGHYPSERELNDA
-831 MTELKVEAEDRGEPA
+831 MTELKVEAENRGESP
-846 PTEIDFDRFVA
+846 PTEIDFDRLVA
-857 LYVNHRPA
+857 LFANRGPA
-865 RGPGLETVEAAFE
+865 ESPGLETVQAAFE
-878 ALGAGGDSAIDRA
+878 ALGAGGDAAIDRA

-911 AAEALLGPGATVEDL
+911 AAEALLGPGAVAEDL

-937 EETLGFHLDLG
+937 EETLGFRMDLG
-948 ADEDTTRGDERG
+948 ADENTTTTVGDER

>member
-1 MCYIAAHTAVLFDCH
+1 MCYIAAHTAVIFDCH

-33 AATEDRS
+33 VATEDRS
-40 LVVTADEGPESSMIV
+40 LVVTADEGPDSSMIV

-82 PDGAFVVTVAAV
+82 PDGAYAVTVAGV
-94 DESASADEA
+94 DAFASADEA
-103 QEICVWRLD
+103 QEMCVWRLD
-112 DAEKEFDDG
+112 DDDAFDDG
-121 DGDGD
+121 NGDP
-126 GDGALDRSTS
+126 ALDLSAS
-136 GDRPAPVLRGYAP
+136 EDRPAPVLRGYAP

-161 NDWTEFA
+161 YDWTEFA

-176 FWSRDDEGSDRL
+176 FWSRDDEGSETL

-208 RSVFMAVPGEGAGR
+208 RSVFVAVPGEGAGR
-222 GKCVTGTRDGDV
+222 GMCVTGTRDGDV
-234 VVWDSGGVPPGGP
+234 VVWDSGGVPPGGL
-247 AKLAASGMRP
+247 ARFAASGMRP

-271 AVTHLGVVGGSVFG
+271 AVTHLGVVRGSVAG
-285 TGPTHLVT
+285 VGPTHLVT

-306 LRLVAWFDGLD
+306 LRLTAWFDGLD

-325 FTYPRGL
+325 FTRPRGL
-332 GRDRRRAANVSN
+332 GRERFGGFD
-344 VFEEDAG
+344 EDAG
-351 RDGEEMLMGDFDA
+351 RDGEEMLMGNFDA
-364 PDFVVGTDRSKI
+364 PDFVVGTDRSNV
-376 VAVRSA
+376 VALRAA
-382 TFEEAGSAEAIR
+382 TFEDAGAAEAIR

-428 WTWDYKAKR
+428 WTWDYDAKR
-437 VLAERDASRRGSAAP
+437 VVAARDASRRGAVPP
-452 PSAARYRSDGEGII
+452 PSAARYRSDGEGLI

-483 EVQAMRFT
+483 EVQSMRFT
-491 PHAVTRVVTSDDAA
+491 NHAVTRVVTSDDAA

-518 GIFRLC
+518 GVFRLR
-524 GPVREPK
+524 GPVREPP

-545 HRAHDHVRGLALR
+545 HRAHEEVRGLALR
-558 ATDDGRVE
+558 ATDDGKVE

-572 EGRLVRFDVAGSTVE
+572 EGRLVRYDVARSTAE
-587 EGVKTLATSDVAL
+587 EGIKTLATSDVAL

-614 AFAPGSKRLTLL
+614 AFAPGSKRPTLL

-636 VDCETLTALS
+636 VDCETLTAIS

-653 GGPLAHVRPFGD
+653 GGFLARIQPFGD

-673 YATADAVAGVAT
+673 YATADAVAGIAT

-730 GRVINCWTVDPNAFL
+730 GRVINCWTVDPEAYL
-745 PGGAEDVAARAAPAR
+745 PGGVEDAAALGAPAR

-772 GETMTDAKH
+772 GETMTDARR

-787 LRAQGEDSTADRAAG
+787 LRAQGEDSTANRAAG
-802 LDGRVPLEYLPALMR
+802 LDGRVPLEHLPALMR
-817 GLGHYPSERELNDA
+817 ALGHYPSERELNDA
-831 MTELKVEAEDRGEPA
+831 MTELKVEAENRGESP
-846 PTEIDFDRFVA
+846 PTEIDFDRLVA
-857 LYVNHRPA
+857 LFANRGPA
-865 RGPGLETVEAAFE
+865 ESPGLETVQAAFE
-878 ALGAGGDSAIDRA
+878 ALGAGGDAAIDRA

-911 AAEALLGPGATVEDL
+911 AAEALLGPGAVAEDL

-937 EETLGFHLDLG
+937 EETLGFRMDLG
-948 ADEDTTRGDERG
+948 ADDDTTTTVGDER

>member
-1 MCYIAAHTAVLFDCH
+1 MCYIAAHTAVIFDCH

-33 AATEDRS
+33 VATEDRS
-40 LVVTADEGPESSMIV
+40 LVVTADEGPDSSMIV

-82 PDGAFVVTVAAV
+82 PDGAYAVTVAGV
-94 DESASADEA
+94 DAFASADEA
-103 QEICVWRLD
+103 QEMCVWRLD
-112 DAEKEFDDG
+112 DDDAFDDG
-121 DGDGD
+121 NGDP
-126 GDGALDRSTS
+126 ALDLSAS
-136 GDRPAPVLRGYAP
+136 EDRPAPVLRGYAP

-161 NDWTEFA
+161 YDWTEFA

-176 FWSRDDEGSDRL
+176 FWSRDDEGSETL

-208 RSVFMAVPGEGAGR
+208 RSVFVAVPGEGAGR
-222 GKCVTGTRDGDV
+222 GMCVTGTRDGDV
-234 VVWDSGGVPPGGP
+234 VVWDSGGVPPGGL
-247 AKLAASGMRP
+247 ARFAASGMRP

-271 AVTHLGVVGGSVFG
+271 AVTHLGVVRGSVAG
-285 TGPTHLVT
+285 VGPTHLVT

-306 LRLVAWFDGLD
+306 LRLTAWFDGLD

-325 FTYPRGL
+325 FTRPRGL
-332 GRDRRRAANVSN
+332 GRERFGGFD
-344 VFEEDAG
+344 EDAG
-351 RDGEEMLMGDFDA
+351 RDGEEMLMGNFDA
-364 PDFVVGTDRSKI
+364 PDFVVGTDRSNV
-376 VAVRSA
+376 VALRAA
-382 TFEEAGSAEAIR
+382 TLEDAGAAEAIR

-428 WTWDYKAKR
+428 WTWDYDAKR
-437 VLAERDASRRGSAAP
+437 VVASRDASRRGAVPS
-452 PSAARYRSDGEGII
+452 PSAARYRSDGEGLI

-483 EVQAMRFT
+483 EVQSMRFT
-491 PHAVTRVVTSDDAA
+491 NHAVTRVVTSDDAA

-518 GIFRLC
+518 GVFRLR
-524 GPVREPK
+524 GPVREPP

-545 HRAHDHVRGLALR
+545 HRAHEEVRGLALR
-558 ATDDGRVE
+558 ATDDGKVE

-572 EGRLVRFDVAGSTVE
+572 EGRLVRYDVARSTAE
-587 EGVKTLATSDVAL
+587 EGIKTLATSDVAL

-614 AFAPGSKRLTLL
+614 AFAPGSKRPTLL

-636 VDCETLTALS
+636 VDCETLTAIS

-653 GGPLAHVRPFGD
+653 GGFLARIQPFGD

-730 GRVINCWTVDPNAFL
+730 GRVINCWTVDPEAYL
-745 PGGAEDVAARAAPAR
+745 PGGVEDAAALAAPAR

-772 GETMTDAKH
+772 GETMTDARR

-787 LRAQGEDSTADRAAG
+787 LRAQGEDSTANRAAG
-802 LDGRVPLEYLPALMR
+802 LDGRVPLEHLPALMR
-817 GLGHYPSERELNDA
+817 ALGHYPSERELNDA
-831 MTELKVEAEDRGEPA
+831 MTELKVEAENRGESP
-846 PTEIDFDRFVA
+846 PTEIDFDRLVA
-857 LYVNHRPA
+857 LFANRGPA
-865 RGPGLETVEAAFE
+865 ESPGLETVQAAFE
-878 ALGAGGDSAIDRA
+878 ALGAGGDAAIDRA

-911 AAEALLGPGATVEDL
+911 AAEALLGPGAVAEDL

-937 EETLGFHLDLG
+937 EETLGFRMDLG
-948 ADEDTTRGDERG
+948 ADENTTTTVGDER

>member
-1 MCYIAAHTAVLFDCH
+1 MCYIAAHTAVIFDCH

-33 AATEDRS
+33 VATEDRS
-40 LVVTADEGPESSMIV
+40 LVVTADEGPDSSMIV

-82 PDGAFVVTVAAV
+82 PDGAYAVTVAGV
-94 DESASADEA
+94 DAFASADEA
-103 QEICVWRLD
+103 QEMCVWRLD
-112 DAEKEFDDG
+112 DDDAFDDG
-121 DGDGD
+121 NGDP
-126 GDGALDRSTS
+126 ALDLSAS
-136 GDRPAPVLRGYAP
+136 EDRPAPVLRGYAP

-161 NDWTEFA
+161 YDWTEFA

-176 FWSRDDEGSDRL
+176 FWSRDDEGSETL

-208 RSVFMAVPGEGAGR
+208 RSVFVAVPGEGAGR
-222 GKCVTGTRDGDV
+222 GMCVTGTRDGDV
-234 VVWDSGGVPPGGP
+234 VVWDSGGVPPGGL
-247 AKLAASGMRP
+247 ARFAASGMRP

-271 AVTHLGVVGGSVFG
+271 AVTHLGVVRGSVAG
-285 TGPTHLVT
+285 VGPTHLVT

-306 LRLVAWFDGLD
+306 LRLTAWFDGLD

-325 FTYPRGL
+325 FTRPRGL
-332 GRDRRRAANVSN
+332 GRERFGGFD
-344 VFEEDAG
+344 EDAG
-351 RDGEEMLMGDFDA
+351 RDGEEMLMGNFDA
-364 PDFVVGTDRSKI
+364 PDFVVGTDRSNV
-376 VAVRSA
+376 VALRAA
-382 TFEEAGSAEAIR
+382 TLEDAGAAEAIR

-428 WTWDYKAKR
+428 WTWDYDAKR
-437 VLAERDASRRGSAAP
+437 VVASRDASRRGAVPS
-452 PSAARYRSDGEGII
+452 PSAARYRSDGEGLI

-483 EVQAMRFT
+483 EVQSMRFT
-491 PHAVTRVVTSDDAA
+491 NHAVTRVVTSDDAA

-518 GIFRLC
+518 GVFRLR
-524 GPVREPK
+524 GPVREPP

-545 HRAHDHVRGLALR
+545 HRAHEEVRGLALR
-558 ATDDGRVE
+558 ATDDGKVE

-572 EGRLVRFDVAGSTVE
+572 EGRLVRYDVARSTAE
-587 EGVKTLATSDVAL
+587 EGIKTLATSDVAL

-614 AFAPGSKRLTLL
+614 AFAPGSKRPTLL

-636 VDCETLTALS
+636 VDCETLTAIS

-653 GGPLAHVRPFGD
+653 GGFLARIQPFGD

-673 YATADAVAGVAT
+673 YATADAVAGIAT

-730 GRVINCWTVDPNAFL
+730 GRVINCWTVDPEAYL
-745 PGGAEDVAARAAPAR
+745 PGGVEDAAALEAPAR

-772 GETMTDAKH
+772 GETMTDARR

-787 LRAQGEDSTADRAAG
+787 LRAQGEDSTANRAAG
-802 LDGRVPLEYLPALMR
+802 LDGRVPLEHLPALMR
-817 GLGHYPSERELNDA
+817 ALGHYPSERELNDA
-831 MTELKVEAEDRGEPA
+831 MTELKVEAENRGESP
-846 PTEIDFDRFVA
+846 PTEIDFDRLVA
-857 LYVNHRPA
+857 LFANRGPA
-865 RGPGLETVEAAFE
+865 ESPGLETVQAAFE
-878 ALGAGGDSAIDRA
+878 ALGAGGDAAIDRA

-911 AAEALLGPGATVEDL
+911 AAEALLGPGAVAEDL

-937 EETLGFHLDLG
+937 EETLGFCMDLG
-948 ADEDTTRGDERG
+948 ADDDTTTTVGDER

>member
-1 MCYIAAHTAVLFDCH
+1 MCYIAAHTAVIFDCH

-33 AATEDRS
+33 VATEDRS
-40 LVVTADEGPESSMIV
+40 LVVTADEGPDSSMIV

-82 PDGAFVVTVAAV
+82 PDGAYAVTVAGV
-94 DESASADEA
+94 DAFASADEA
-103 QEICVWRLD
+103 QEMCVWRLD
-112 DAEKEFDDG
+112 DDDAFDDG
-121 DGDGD
+121 NGDP
-126 GDGALDRSTS
+126 ALDRSAS
-136 GDRPAPVLRGYAP
+136 EDRPAPVLRGYAP

-161 NDWTEFA
+161 YDWTEIA

-176 FWSRDDEGSDRL
+176 FWSRDDEGSETL

-208 RSVFMAVPGEGAGR
+208 RSVFVAVPGEGAGR
-222 GKCVTGTRDGDV
+222 GMCVTGTRDGDV
-234 VVWDSGGVPPGGP
+234 VVWDSGGVPPGGL
-247 AKLAASGMRP
+247 ARFAASGMRP

-271 AVTHLGVVGGSVFG
+271 AVTHLGVVRGSVAG
-285 TGPTHLVT
+285 VGPTHLVT

-306 LRLVAWFDGLD
+306 LRLTAWFDGLD

-325 FTYPRGL
+325 FTRPRGL
-332 GRDRRRAANVSN
+332 GRERFGGFD
-344 VFEEDAG
+344 EDAG

-364 PDFVVGTDRSKI
+364 PDFVVGTDRSNV
-376 VAVRSA
+376 VALRAA
-382 TFEEAGSAEAIR
+382 TFEDAGAAEAIR

-428 WTWDYKAKR
+428 WTWDYDAKR
-437 VLAERDASRRGSAAP
+437 VVASRDASRRGAVPS
-452 PSAARYRSDGEGII
+452 PSAARYRSDGEGLI

-483 EVQAMRFT
+483 EVQSMRFT
-491 PHAVTRVVTSDDAA
+491 NHAVTRVVTSDDAA

-518 GIFRLC
+518 GVFRLR
-524 GPVREPK
+524 GPVREPP

-545 HRAHDHVRGLALR
+545 HRAHEEVRGLALR
-558 ATDDGRVE
+558 ATDDGKVE

-572 EGRLVRFDVAGSTVE
+572 EGRLVRYDVAGSTAE

-600 GGLAAGGDASPTAL
+600 GGLAAGGSASPTAL
-614 AFAPGSKRLTLL
+614 AFAPGSKRPTLL

-636 VDCETLTALS
+636 VDCETLTAIS

-653 GGPLAHVRPFGD
+653 GGFLARIQPFGD

-673 YATADAVAGVAT
+673 YATADAVAGIAT

-730 GRVINCWTVDPNAFL
+730 GRVINCWTVDPEAYL
-745 PGGAEDVAARAAPAR
+745 PGGVEDAAALAAPAR

-772 GETMTDAKH
+772 GETMTDARR

-787 LRAQGEDSTADRAAG
+787 LRAQGEDSTANRAAG
-802 LDGRVPLEYLPALMR
+802 LDGRVPLEHLPALMR
-817 GLGHYPSERELNDA
+817 ALGHYPSERELNDA
-831 MTELKVEAEDRGEPA
+831 MTELKVEAENRGESP
-846 PTEIDFDRFVA
+846 PTEIDFDRLVA
-857 LYVNHRPA
+857 LFANRGPA
-865 RGPGLETVEAAFE
+865 ESPGLETVQAAFE
-878 ALGAGGDSAIDRA
+878 ALGAGGDAAIDRA

-911 AAEALLGPGATVEDL
+911 AAEALLGPGAVAEDL

-937 EETLGFHLDLG
+937 EETLGLRMDLG
-948 ADEDTTRGDERG
+948 ADENTTTTVVDER

>member
-1 MCYIAAHTAVLFDCH
+1 MCYIAAHTAVIFDCH

-33 AATEDRS
+33 VATEDRS
-40 LVVTADEGPESSMIV
+40 LVVTADEGPDSSMIV

-82 PDGAFVVTVAAV
+82 PDGAYAVTVAGV
-94 DESASADEA
+94 DAFASADEA
-103 QEICVWRLD
+103 QEMCVWRLD
-112 DAEKEFDDG
+112 DDDAFNDGNG
-121 DGDGD
+121 DP
-126 GDGALDRSTS
+126 ALDRSAS
-136 GDRPAPVLRGYAP
+136 EDRPAPVLRGYAP

-161 NDWTEFA
+161 YDWTEFA

-176 FWSRDDEGSDRL
+176 FWSRDDQGSETL

-208 RSVFMAVPGEGAGR
+208 RSVFVAVPGEGAGR
-222 GKCVTGTRDGDV
+222 GMCVTGTRDGDV
-234 VVWDSGGVPPGGP
+234 VVWDSGGVPPGG
-247 AKLAASGMRP
+247 LARFGASGMRP

-271 AVTHLGVVGGSVFG
+271 AVTHLGVVRGSVAG
-285 TGPTHLVT
+285 VGPTHLVT

-306 LRLVAWFDGLD
+306 LRLTAWFDGLD

-325 FTYPRGL
+325 FTRPRGL
-332 GRDRRRAANVSN
+332 GRERFGGFD
-344 VFEEDAG
+344 EDAG

-364 PDFVVGTDRSKI
+364 PDFVVGTDRSNV
-376 VAVRSA
+376 VALRAS
-382 TFEEAGSAEAIR
+382 TFEDAGAAEAIR

-428 WTWDYKAKR
+428 WTWDYDAKR
-437 VLAERDASRRGSAAP
+437 VVASRDASRRGAVPS
-452 PSAARYRSDGEGII
+452 PSAARYRSDGEGLI

-483 EVQAMRFT
+483 EVQSMRFT
-491 PHAVTRVVTSDDAA
+491 NHAVTRVVTSDDAA

-518 GIFRLC
+518 GVFRLR
-524 GPVREPK
+524 GPVREPP

-545 HRAHDHVRGLALR
+545 HRAHEEVRGLALR
-558 ATDDGRVE
+558 ATDDGKVE

-572 EGRLVRFDVAGSTVE
+572 EGRLVRYDVAGSTAE
-587 EGVKTLATSDVAL
+587 EGIKTLATSDVAL
-600 GGLAAGGDASPTAL
+600 GGLAAGGSASPTAL
-614 AFAPGSKRLTLL
+614 AFAPGSKRPTLL

-636 VDCETLTALS
+636 VDCETLTAIS

-653 GGPLAHVRPFGD
+653 GGFLARIQPFGD

-730 GRVINCWTVDPNAFL
+730 GRVINCWTVDPEAYL
-745 PGGAEDVAARAAPAR
+745 PGGVEDAAALAAPAR

-772 GETMTDAKH
+772 GETMTDARR

-787 LRAQGEDSTADRAAG
+787 LRAQGEDSTANRAAG
-802 LDGRVPLEYLPALMR
+802 LDGRVPLEHLPALMR
-817 GLGHYPSERELNDA
+817 ALGHYPSERELNDA
-831 MTELKVEAEDRGEPA
+831 MTELKVEAENRGESP
-846 PTEIDFDRFVA
+846 PTEIDFDRLVA
-857 LYVNHRPA
+857 LFANRGPA
-865 RGPGLETVEAAFE
+865 ESPGLETVQAAFE
-878 ALGAGGDSAIDRA
+878 ALGAGGDAAIGRA

-911 AAEALLGPGATVEDL
+911 AAEALLGPGAVAEDL

-937 EETLGFHLDLG
+937 EETLGFRMDLG
-948 ADEDTTRGDERG
+948 ADENTTTTVGDER

>member
-1 MCYIAAHTAVLFDCH
+1 MCYIAAHTAVIFDCH

-33 AATEDRS
+33 VATEDRS
-40 LVVTADEGPESSMIV
+40 LVVTADEGPDSSMIV

-82 PDGAFVVTVAAV
+82 PDGAYAVTVAGV
-94 DESASADEA
+94 DAFASADEA
-103 QEICVWRLD
+103 QEMCVWRLD
-112 DAEKEFDDG
+112 DDDAFDDG
-121 DGDGD
+121 NGDP
-126 GDGALDRSTS
+126 ALDRSAS
-136 GDRPAPVLRGYAP
+136 EDRPAPVLRGYAP

-161 NDWTEFA
+161 YDWTEFA

-176 FWSRDDEGSDRL
+176 FWSRDDEGSETL

-208 RSVFMAVPGEGAGR
+208 RSVFVAVPGEGAGR
-222 GKCVTGTRDGDV
+222 GMCVTGTRDGDV
-234 VVWDSGGVPPGGP
+234 VVWDSGGVPPGGL
-247 AKLAASGMRP
+247 ARFAASGMRP

-271 AVTHLGVVGGSVFG
+271 AVTHLGVVRGSVAG
-285 TGPTHLVT
+285 VGPTHLVT

-306 LRLVAWFDGLD
+306 LRLTAWFDGLD

-325 FTYPRGL
+325 FTRPRGL
-332 GRDRRRAANVSN
+332 GRERFGGFD
-344 VFEEDAG
+344 EDAG

-364 PDFVVGTDRSKI
+364 PDFVVGTDRSNV
-376 VAVRSA
+376 VALRAA
-382 TFEEAGSAEAIR
+382 TFEDAGAAEAIR

-428 WTWDYKAKR
+428 WTWDYDAKR
-437 VLAERDASRRGSAAP
+437 VVASRDASRRGAVPS
-452 PSAARYRSDGEGII
+452 PSAARYRSDGEGLI

-483 EVQAMRFT
+483 EVQSMRFT
-491 PHAVTRVVTSDDAA
+491 NHAVTRVVTSDDAA

-518 GIFRLC
+518 GVFRLR
-524 GPVREPK
+524 GPVREPP

-545 HRAHDHVRGLALR
+545 HRAHEEVRGLALR
-558 ATDDGRVE
+558 ATDDGKVE

-572 EGRLVRFDVAGSTVE
+572 EGRLVRYDVARSTAE
-587 EGVKTLATSDVAL
+587 EGIKTLATSDVAL
-600 GGLAAGGDASPTAL
+600 GGLATGGSASPTAL
-614 AFAPGSKRLTLL
+614 AFAPGSKRPTLL

-636 VDCETLTALS
+636 VDCETLTAIS

-653 GGPLAHVRPFGD
+653 GGFLARIQPFGD

-730 GRVINCWTVDPNAFL
+730 GRVINCWTVDPEAYL
-745 PGGAEDVAARAAPAR
+745 PGGVEDAAALAAPAR

-772 GETMTDAKH
+772 GETMTDARR

-787 LRAQGEDSTADRAAG
+787 LRAQGEDSTANRAAG
-802 LDGRVPLEYLPALMR
+802 LDGRVPLEHLPALMR
-817 GLGHYPSERELNDA
+817 ALGHYPSERELNDA
-831 MTELKVEAEDRGEPA
+831 MTELKVEAENRGESP
-846 PTEIDFDRFVA
+846 PTEIDFDRLVA
-857 LYVNHRPA
+857 LFANRGPA
-865 RGPGLETVEAAFE
+865 ESPGLETVQAAFE
-878 ALGAGGDSAIDRA
+878 ALGAGGDAAIDRA

-911 AAEALLGPGATVEDL
+911 AAEALLGPGAVAEDL

-937 EETLGFHLDLG
+937 EETLGLRMDLG
-948 ADEDTTRGDERG
+948 ADENTTTTVVDER

>member
-1 MCYIAAHTAVLFDCH
+1 MCYIAAHTAVIFDCH

-33 AATEDRS
+33 VATEDRS
-40 LVVTADEGPESSMIV
+40 LVVTADEGPDSSMIV

-82 PDGAFVVTVAAV
+82 PDGAYAVTVAGV
-94 DESASADEA
+94 DAFASADEA
-103 QEICVWRLD
+103 QEMCVWRLD
-112 DAEKEFDDG
+112 DDDAFDDG
-121 DGDGD
+121 NGDP
-126 GDGALDRSTS
+126 ALDRSAS
-136 GDRPAPVLRGYAP
+136 EDRPAPVLRGYAP

-161 NDWTEFA
+161 YDWTEIA

-176 FWSRDDEGSDRL
+176 FWSRDDEGSETL

-208 RSVFMAVPGEGAGR
+208 RSVFVAVPGEGAGR
-222 GKCVTGTRDGDV
+222 GMCVTGTRDGDV
-234 VVWDSGGVPPGGP
+234 VVWDSGGVPPGGL
-247 AKLAASGMRP
+247 ARFAASGMRP

-271 AVTHLGVVGGSVFG
+271 AVTHLGVVRGSVAG
-285 TGPTHLVT
+285 VGPTHLVT

-306 LRLVAWFDGLD
+306 LRLTAWFDGLD

-325 FTYPRGL
+325 FTRPRGL
-332 GRDRRRAANVSN
+332 GRERFGGFD
-344 VFEEDAG
+344 EDAG

-364 PDFVVGTDRSKI
+364 PDFVVGTDRSNV
-376 VAVRSA
+376 VALRAA
-382 TFEEAGSAEAIR
+382 TFEDAGAAEAIR

-428 WTWDYKAKR
+428 WTWDYDAKR
-437 VLAERDASRRGSAAP
+437 VVASRDASRRGAVPS
-452 PSAARYRSDGEGII
+452 PSAARYRSDGEGLI

-483 EVQAMRFT
+483 EVQSMRFT
-491 PHAVTRVVTSDDAA
+491 NHAVTRVVTSDDAA

-518 GIFRLC
+518 GVFRLR
-524 GPVREPK
+524 GPVREPP

-545 HRAHDHVRGLALR
+545 HRAHEEVRGLALR
-558 ATDDGRVE
+558 ATDDGKVE

-572 EGRLVRFDVAGSTVE
+572 EGRLVRYDVARSTAE
-587 EGVKTLATSDVAL
+587 EGIKTLATSDVAL
-600 GGLAAGGDASPTAL
+600 GGLAAGGSASPTAL
-614 AFAPGSKRLTLL
+614 AFAPGSKRPTLL

-636 VDCETLTALS
+636 VDCETLTAIS

-653 GGPLAHVRPFGD
+653 GGFLARIQPFGD

-673 YATADAVAGVAT
+673 YATADAVAGIAT

-730 GRVINCWTVDPNAFL
+730 GRVINCWTVDPEAYL
-745 PGGAEDVAARAAPAR
+745 PGGVEDAAALAAPAR

-772 GETMTDAKH
+772 GETMTDARR

-787 LRAQGEDSTADRAAG
+787 LRAQGEDSTANRAAG
-802 LDGRVPLEYLPALMR
+802 LDGRVPLEHLPALMR
-817 GLGHYPSERELNDA
+817 ALGHYPSERELNDA
-831 MTELKVEAEDRGEPA
+831 MTELKVEAENRGESP
-846 PTEIDFDRFVA
+846 PTEIDFDRLVA
-857 LYVNHRPA
+857 LFANRGPA
-865 RGPGLETVEAAFE
+865 ESPGLETVQAAFE
-878 ALGAGGDSAIDRA
+878 ALGAGGDAAIDRA

-911 AAEALLGPGATVEDL
+911 AAEALLGPGAVAEDL

-937 EETLGFHLDLG
+937 EETLGLRMDLG
-948 ADEDTTRGDERG
+948 ADENTTTTVVDER

>member
-1 MCYIAAHTAVLFDCH
+1 MCYIAAHTAVIFDCH

-33 AATEDRS
+33 VATEDRS
-40 LVVTADEGPESSMIV
+40 LVVTADEGPDSSMIV

-82 PDGAFVVTVAAV
+82 PDGAYAVTVAGV
-94 DESASADEA
+94 DAFASADEA
-103 QEICVWRLD
+103 QEMCVWRLD
-112 DAEKEFDDG
+112 DDDAFDDG
-121 DGDGD
+121 NGDP
-126 GDGALDRSTS
+126 ALDLSAS
-136 GDRPAPVLRGYAP
+136 EDRPAPVLRGYAP

-161 NDWTEFA
+161 YDWTEFA

-176 FWSRDDEGSDRL
+176 FWSRDDEGSETL

-208 RSVFMAVPGEGAGR
+208 RSVFVAVPGEGAGR
-222 GKCVTGTRDGDV
+222 GMCVTGTRDGDV
-234 VVWDSGGVPPGGP
+234 VVWDSGGVPPGGL
-247 AKLAASGMRP
+247 ARFAASGMRP

-271 AVTHLGVVGGSVFG
+271 AVTHLGVVRGSVAG
-285 TGPTHLVT
+285 VGPTHLVT

-306 LRLVAWFDGLD
+306 LRLTAWFDGLD

-325 FTYPRGL
+325 FTRPRGL
-332 GRDRRRAANVSN
+332 GRERFGGFD
-344 VFEEDAG
+344 EDAG

-364 PDFVVGTDRSKI
+364 PDFVVGTDRSNV
-376 VAVRSA
+376 VALRAA
-382 TFEEAGSAEAIR
+382 TFEDAGAAEAIR

-428 WTWDYKAKR
+428 WTWDYDAKR
-437 VLAERDASRRGSAAP
+437 VVASRDASRRGAVPP
-452 PSAARYRSDGEGII
+452 PSAARYRSDGEGLI

-483 EVQAMRFT
+483 EVQSMRFT
-491 PHAVTRVVTSDDAA
+491 NHAVTRVVTSDDAA
-505 CSYAAVADAGGCV
+505 CSYAAVADEGGCV
-518 GIFRLC
+518 GVFRLR
-524 GPVREPK
+524 GPVREPP

-545 HRAHDHVRGLALR
+545 HRAHEEVRGLALR
-558 ATDDGRVE
+558 ATDDGKVE

-572 EGRLVRFDVAGSTVE
+572 EGRLVRYDVARSTAE
-587 EGVKTLATSDVAL
+587 EGIKTLATSDVAL

-614 AFAPGSKRLTLL
+614 AFAPGSKRPTLL

-636 VDCETLTALS
+636 VDCETLTAIS

-653 GGPLAHVRPFGD
+653 GGFLARIQPFGD

-673 YATADAVAGVAT
+673 YATADAVAGIAT

-730 GRVINCWTVDPNAFL
+730 GRVINCWTVDPEAYL
-745 PGGAEDVAARAAPAR
+745 PGGVEDAAALAAPAR

-772 GETMTDAKH
+772 GETMTDARR

-787 LRAQGEDSTADRAAG
+787 LRAQGEDSTANRAAG
-802 LDGRVPLEYLPALMR
+802 LDGRVPLEHLPALMR
-817 GLGHYPSERELNDA
+817 ALGHYPSERELNDA
-831 MTELKVEAEDRGEPA
+831 MTELKVEAENRGESP
-846 PTEIDFDRFVA
+846 PTEIDFDRLVA
-857 LYVNHRPA
+857 LFANRGPA
-865 RGPGLETVEAAFE
+865 ESPGLETVQAAFE
-878 ALGAGGDSAIDRA
+878 ALGAGGDAAIDRA

-911 AAEALLGPGATVEDL
+911 AAEALLGPGAVAEDL

-937 EETLGFHLDLG
+937 EETLGFRMDLG
-948 ADEDTTRGDERG
+948 ADDDTTTTVGDER

>member
-1 MCYIAAHTAVLFDCH
+1 MCYIAAHTAVIFDCH

-33 AATEDRS
+33 VATEDRS
-40 LVVTADEGPESSMIV
+40 LVVTADEGPDSSMIV

-82 PDGAFVVTVAAV
+82 PDGAYAVTVAGV
-94 DESASADEA
+94 DAFASADEA
-103 QEICVWRLD
+103 QEMCVWRLD
-112 DAEKEFDDG
+112 DDDAFDDG
-121 DGDGD
+121 NGNP
-126 GDGALDRSTS
+126 ALDRSAS
-136 GDRPAPVLRGYAP
+136 EDRPAPVLRGYAP

-161 NDWTEFA
+161 YDWTEFA

-176 FWSRDDEGSDRL
+176 FWSRDDEGSETL

-208 RSVFMAVPGEGAGR
+208 RSVFVAVPGEGAGR
-222 GKCVTGTRDGDV
+222 GMCVTGTRDGDV
-234 VVWDSGGVPPGGP
+234 VVWDSGGVPPGGL
-247 AKLAASGMRP
+247 ARFAASGMRP

-271 AVTHLGVVGGSVFG
+271 AVTHLGVVRGSVAG
-285 TGPTHLVT
+285 VGPTHLVT

-306 LRLVAWFDGLD
+306 LRLTAWFDGLD

-325 FTYPRGL
+325 FTRPRGL
-332 GRDRRRAANVSN
+332 GRGRFG
-344 VFEEDAG
+344 VFDEDAG

-364 PDFVVGTDRSKI
+364 PDFVVGTDRSNV
-376 VAVRSA
+376 VALRAA
-382 TFEEAGSAEAIR
+382 TFEDAGAAEAIR

-428 WTWDYKAKR
+428 WTWDYDAKR
-437 VLAERDASRRGSAAP
+437 VVASRDASRRGAVPS
-452 PSAARYRSDGEGII
+452 PSAARYRSDGEGLI

-483 EVQAMRFT
+483 EVQSMRFT
-491 PHAVTRVVTSDDAA
+491 NHAVTRVVTSDDAA

-518 GIFRLC
+518 GVFRLR
-524 GPVREPK
+524 GPVREPP

-545 HRAHDHVRGLALR
+545 HRAHEEVRGLALR
-558 ATDDGRVE
+558 ATDDGKVE

-572 EGRLVRFDVAGSTVE
+572 EGRLVRYDVAGSTAE

-600 GGLAAGGDASPTAL
+600 GGLAAGGSASPTAL
-614 AFAPGSKRLTLL
+614 AFAPGSKRPTLL

-636 VDCETLTALS
+636 VDCETLTAIS

-653 GGPLAHVRPFGD
+653 GGFLARIQPFGD

-730 GRVINCWTVDPNAFL
+730 GRVINCWTVDPEAYL
-745 PGGAEDVAARAAPAR
+745 PGGVEDAAALAAPAR

-772 GETMTDAKH
+772 GETMTDARR

-787 LRAQGEDSTADRAAG
+787 LRAQGEDSTANRAAG
-802 LDGRVPLEYLPALMR
+802 LDGRVPLEHLPALMR
-817 GLGHYPSERELNDA
+817 ALGHYPSERELNDA
-831 MTELKVEAEDRGEPA
+831 MIELKVEAENRGESP
-846 PTEIDFDRFVA
+846 PTEIDFDRLVA
-857 LYVNHRPA
+857 LFANRGPA
-865 RGPGLETVEAAFE
+865 ESPGLETVQAAFE
-878 ALGAGGDSAIDRA
+878 ALGAGGDAAIDRA

-911 AAEALLGPGATVEDL
+911 AAEALLGPGAVAEDL

-937 EETLGFHLDLG
+937 EETLGLRMDLG
-948 ADEDTTRGDERG
+948 ADENTTTTVVDER